1 MRILRLHL
9 QNVHALRNQWTIQFD
24 QFPLYEAGLFAIT
37 GPTGG
42 GKSSLLDAMIVALYG
57 RVPRYGHNTPTELM
71 TRHTAE
77 TLIELDFAVQQG
89 CFRAR
94 WNLRRAR
101 GQATGRIQ
109 PARHELQDLET
120 NQTLDLRS
128 SDVPKEVEK
137 LTGLNME
144 RFLRSVILPQGDF
157 AAFLRAKEKE
167 RGELLEELTGLHVY
181 SELSELAFSCSRES
195 REALE
200 KLQQQLGTL
209 PLLEEE
215 ALRTLRQRLDE
226 YLEQRPKLQAT
237 EQRLQGELG
246 WLRQL
251 RESRATCSQL
261 EQEIVAAQQTLEAF
275 APQQQRLQRHH
286 QLQPFQPQW
295 QSQQKQAKQLE
306 QQQFNQQRIREELG
320 IKQQEV
326 QRLEVSAQHDQER
339 LQDQEKQYQQLI
351 EPIRLALEVDAQIQ
365 TQQVRW
371 ESRQQEQ
378 TRLEQTIHQQ
388 RQQLHQEDAWVQQ
401 AVLRQQQR
409 QQWLVEHD
417 DCQQLERALPELRSI
432 WQQWQQK
439 QQQWQQSQAALHRFE
454 KQQAEEVKQSSELQQ
469 LENDLAEEALPLE
482 QRAQA
487 LREQEETLLE
497 DRPLGDW
504 QVTQREAQRLLRL
517 GEKLTEL
524 SQRFQDVQL
533 ERSKC
538 EQQEQELQ
546 LKLLQLGEQH
556 LHQDHLLQQTQE
568 RLHDKQRLL
577 EQGRLIR
584 DYEAARTQLQPN
596 QPCPLCGSTEHPF
609 VISNEA
615 PSVEQEAELVA
626 HLQQRCKGI
635 DQELTNLQR
644 EQTQLKARSEITHER
659 SEQLQQEAQKIQS
672 AFDDVNSQIPP
683 ESVRLLTDRIG
694 VQTLY
699 LSWQEQFQATEQ
711 KLGAIEKL
719 DQLRRQLQE
728 EQAVLMNKRSE
739 LNERQAV
746 LKERRQ
752 LHQQQQ
758 EDLGTQVKED
768 QQSVLQLQE
777 VWQQQ
782 VQTIGWQEEVA
793 TEPESLLARLQ
804 EQWQAFQKQQQA
816 EDREGPE
823 LSQRQQRLERDQA
836 TLRQQEQQQRSLA
849 GEQQQELAKLQSLQ
863 QRRVE
868 ILEHP
873 DPKAL
878 EQEQL
883 SQLQVHQEK
892 QAASSQIFEQKSQ
905 ALQQEQQRL
914 QWMEEE
920 YARGQQEH
928 AQNQAEL
935 LFALQALG
943 YLSVAEAE
951 AACLDPI
958 EAEELQQQSQQLN
971 QRLSISRHDLGNEQM
986 RRASLEQEAR
996 TQQTEEELQAQL
1008 EQLRLQ
1014 QDELS
1019 QQLGGVQV
1027 QLAKDTELRQNQRT
1041 LTDQIEKQQQE
1052 HRRWAS
1058 LSELI
1063 GSADGTKFSRFA
1075 QSLTLAHLVKLANRH
1090 LQKLSDRYQLQKR
1103 EGACV
1108 EMDIVDRYQADAVR
1122 SLESLS
1128 GGETFLVS
1136 LALALGLSDLA
1147 RRNHPIDSLFIDEGF
1162 GTLDADTLD
1171 TALAALETLQAGG
1184 KTIGII
1190 SHVEALKERLTTQI
1204 QVRKNDSGNS
1214 TLAVIPKPLVE
1225 NQPKQFVSS

>member
-89 CFRAR
+89 RFRAR

-101 GQATGRIQ
+101 GQATGRVQ
-109 PARHELQDLET
+109 PARHELQNLDT

-226 YLEQRPKLQAT
+226 YMQQRPKLQAT

-251 RESRATCSQL
+251 RESRATCSRL
-261 EQEIVAAQQTLEAF
+261 EQEIAAAQQALEAF

-306 QQQFNQQRIREELG
+306 QQQFNQQRMREELG
-320 IKQQEV
+320 IKQKEV
-326 QRLEVSAQHDQER
+326 QQLEVSAQQDQER
-339 LQDQEKQYQQLI
+339 LQDQEKQYQQLM

-388 RQQLHQEDAWVQQ
+388 RQQLLQEDGWVQQ
-401 AVLRQQQR
+401 AALRQQQR
-409 QQWLVEHD
+409 QQWLEEHD
-417 DCQQLERALPELRSI
+417 DCQQLELALPELRSI

-439 QQQWQQSQAALHRFE
+439 QQQWQQSQAALDRWE
-454 KQQAEEVKQSSELQQ
+454 KQQAEDLKQSSELQQ

-497 DRPLGDW
+497 GRPLGDW
-504 QVTQREAQRLLRL
+504 QATQRDAQRLLRL

-533 ERSKC
+533 ERSKY

-546 LKLLQLGEQH
+546 LKLGQLEEQH
-556 LHQDHLLQQTQE
+556 LHQEHLRQQTQE

-584 DYEAARTQLQPN
+584 DYEAARRQLQPN

-609 VISNEA
+609 VISNEV
-615 PSVEQEAELVA
+615 PSVEQEAELVE
-626 HLQQRCKGI
+626 HLKQRCKEI
-635 DQELTNLQR
+635 EQELTNLQR
-644 EQTQLKARSEITHER
+644 EQTQLKARSEIAHER
-659 SEQLQQEAQKIQS
+659 SGQLQQETQKIQS
-672 AFDDVNSQIPP
+672 AFDDVNSQIPA
-683 ESVRLLTDRIG
+683 ESVKLLTDLVGI
-694 VQTLY
+694 QMLH
-699 LSWQEQFQATEQ
+699 LSWQEQFQAMEQ
-711 KLGAIEKL
+711 KLSAVEKL
-719 DQLRRQLQE
+719 DGMRRQLQE
-728 EQAVLMNKRSE
+728 EQIVLQNKRAE
-739 LNERQAV
+739 LKERQAGLNERQ
-746 LKERRQ
+746 K
-752 LHQQQQ
+752 LHQRQQA
-758 EDLGTQVKED
+758 DLKKQAKEE
-768 QQSVLQLQE
+768 QQLVLQLQE
-777 VWQQQ
+777 S
-782 VQTIGWQEEVA
+782 WQEQAQAVGSAEEA
-793 TEPESLLARLQ
+793 LEPESLLASLQ
-804 EQWQAFQKQQQA
+804 EKWQAFQKQQQA

-823 LSQRQQRLERDQA
+823 LMQRRQRLERDQA
-836 TLRQQEQQQRSLA
+836 TLGQQEQQQQSLA
-849 GEQQQELAKLQSLQ
+849 EEQQQELTKLQLLQ
-863 QRRVE
+863 QQRLK

-883 SQLQVHQEK
+883 SQLQACQEK
-892 QAASSQIFEQKSQ
+892 QAASRRSFEEKSQ

-928 AQNQAEL
+928 TQNQEEL

-943 YLSVAEAE
+943 YASIAEAE
-951 AACLDPI
+951 TGCLDSI
-958 EAEELQQQSQQLN
+958 EAEELNQQDQQLN

-986 RRASLEQEAR
+986 RCAALEQEAR
-996 TQQTEEELQAQL
+996 TTQTEEELQAQL
-1008 EQLRLQ
+1008 EQLRQQ

-1027 QLAKDTELRQNQRT
+1027 QLEKDAELRQNQRT

-1075 QSLTLAHLVKLANRH
+1075 QSLTLAHLVNLANRH

-1103 EGACV
+1103 QGACV

-1214 TLAVIPKPLVE
+1214 TLAVIPKPLAE
-1225 NQPKQFVSS
+1225 NQRNPFVSS

>member
-89 CFRAR
+89 RFRAR
-94 WNLRRAR
+94 WNLRRAC

-109 PARHELQDLET
+109 PARHELQNLET

-226 YLEQRPKLQAT
+226 YMQQRPKLQAT

-251 RESRATCSQL
+251 RESRATCSRL
-261 EQEIVAAQQTLEAF
+261 EQEIVAAQQALAAF
-275 APQQQRLQRHH
+275 APRQQRLQRHH

-306 QQQFNQQRIREELG
+306 QQQFTQQRIREELG

-326 QRLEVSAQHDQER
+326 QQLDVSAQQDQER

-351 EPIRLALEVDAQIQ
+351 EPICLALEVDAQIQ

-388 RQQLHQEDAWVQQ
+388 RQQLLQEDAWVQQ

-409 QQWLVEHD
+409 QQWLMEHE
-417 DCQQLERALPELRSI
+417 DCQQLELALPELRSI

-439 QQQWQQSQAALHRFE
+439 QQQWQQSQAALDRWE
-454 KQQAEEVKQSSELQQ
+454 KQQAEDVKQPSELQQ

-497 DRPLGDW
+497 GRPLGDW
-504 QVTQREAQRLLRL
+504 QATQRDAQRLLRL

-524 SQRFQDVQL
+524 AQRFQDVQL
-533 ERSKC
+533 ERSKY

-546 LKLLQLGEQH
+546 LKLGQLGEQH
-556 LHQDHLLQQTQE
+556 LHRDHLLQQTQE

-609 VISNEA
+609 VISNEV
-615 PSVEQEAELVA
+615 PSVEQEAELVE
-626 HLQQRCKGI
+626 HLKQRCKEI
-635 DQELTNLQR
+635 EQELTNLQR

-659 SEQLQQEAQKIQS
+659 SGQLQQETQKIQS
-672 AFDDVNSQIPP
+672 AFDDVNSQIPA
-683 ESVRLLTDRIG
+683 ESVKLLTDLVGI
-694 VQTLY
+694 QMLH
-699 LSWQEQFQATEQ
+699 LSWQEQFQAMEQ
-711 KLGAIEKL
+711 KLSAVEKL
-719 DQLRRQLQE
+719 DGIRRQLQE
-728 EQAVLMNKRSE
+728 EQIILQNKRAE
-739 LNERQAV
+739 LKERQAALNERQ
-746 LKERRQ
+746 K
-752 LHQQQQ
+752 LHQRQQ
-758 EDLGTQVKED
+758 EDLEKQAKEE
-768 QQSVLQLQE
+768 QQLVLQLRE
-777 VWQQQ
+777 S
-782 VQTIGWQEEVA
+782 WQEQAQAVGSAEEA
-793 TEPESLLARLQ
+793 LEPESLLASLQ
-804 EQWQAFQKQQQA
+804 EKWQAFQKQQQA

-823 LSQRQQRLERDQA
+823 LLQRRQRLERDQA
-836 TLRQQEQQQRSLA
+836 TLGQQEQQQQSLA
-849 GEQQQELAKLQSLQ
+849 EVQQQELAKLQLLQ
-863 QRRVE
+863 QQRLK

-883 SQLQVHQEK
+883 SQLQACQEK
-892 QAASSQIFEQKSQ
+892 QAASRRSFEEKSQ

-914 QWMEEE
+914 QWMEGEH
-920 YARGQQEH
+920 ARGQQEH
-928 AQNQAEL
+928 AQNQEEL

-943 YLSVAEAE
+943 YASIAEAE
-951 AACLDPI
+951 MGCLDSI
-958 EAEELQQQSQQLN
+958 EAEELNQQDQQLN

-996 TQQTEEELQAQL
+996 TTQAEEELQVQL

-1027 QLAKDTELRQNQRT
+1027 QLEKDAELRQNQRT

-1075 QSLTLAHLVKLANRH
+1075 QSLTLAHLVNLANRH

-1103 EGACV
+1103 QGACV

-1184 KTIGII
+1184 KTVGII

-1214 TLAVIPKPLVE
+1214 TLAVIPKPLAE
-1225 NQPKQFVSS
+1225 NQYKPFVSS

>member
-89 CFRAR
+89 RFRAR

-251 RESRATCSQL
+251 RESRATCSRL
-261 EQEIVAAQQTLEAF
+261 EQEITAAQQALESF

-326 QRLEVSAQHDQER
+326 QQLEVSAQQDQER

-388 RQQLHQEDAWVQQ
+388 RQQLLQEDTWVQQ
-401 AVLRQQQR
+401 ALLRQQQR
-409 QQWLVEHD
+409 QQWLVEQRS
-417 DCQQLERALPELRSI
+417 CQQLELALPELRDI

-454 KQQAEEVKQSSELQQ
+454 RQQAEEVKQSSELQQ
-469 LENDLAEEALPLE
+469 LENDLAEESLPLE
-482 QRAQA
+482 QRAQS
-487 LREQEETLLE
+487 LREQEEVLLE

-533 ERSKC
+533 ERSKF
-538 EQQEQELQ
+538 EQQEREFQ
-546 LKLLQLGEQH
+546 LKLVQLGEQH

-568 RLHDKQRLL
+568 HLHDKQRLL
-577 EQGRLIR
+577 EQSRLIR
-584 DYEAARTQLQPN
+584 DYEAARTQLQLN

-609 VISNEA
+609 VISNKI
-615 PSVEQEAELVA
+615 PSVEQEAELVE
-626 HLQQRCKGI
+626 HLKQRCKEI
-635 DQELTNLQR
+635 EQELTNLQR

-711 KLGAIEKL
+711 KLGAVEKL
-719 DQLRRQLQE
+719 DGMRRQLQE
-728 EQAVLMNKRSE
+728 EQIVLQNKRAE
-739 LNERQAV
+739 LKERQAALNERQ
-746 LKERRQ
+746 K
-752 LHQQQQ
+752 LHQRQQK
-758 EDLGTQVKED
+758 DLEKQAKEE
-768 QQSVLQLQE
+768 QQLVLQLQDS
-777 VWQQQ
+777 
-782 VQTIGWQEEVA
+782 WQEQAQAVGSAEKA
-793 TEPESLLARLQ
+793 LEPESLLARLQ

-836 TLRQQEQQQRSLA
+836 TLGQQEQQQQSLA
-849 GEQQQELAKLQSLQ
+849 EEQQQELTKLQLLQ
-863 QRRVE
+863 QQRLK

-883 SQLQVHQEK
+883 SQLQVCQEK
-892 QAASSQIFEQKSQ
+892 QAASRRSFEEKIQ

-928 AQNQAEL
+928 TQNQEEL

-943 YLSVAEAE
+943 YASIAEAE
-951 AACLDPI
+951 MGCLDSI
-958 EAEELQQQSQQLN
+958 EAEELNQQDQQLN

-996 TQQTEEELQAQL
+996 TTHTEEELQAQL

-1027 QLAKDTELRQNQRT
+1027 QLAKDAELRQNQRV
-1041 LTDQIEKQQQE
+1041 LADQIEQQQQE

-1103 EGACV
+1103 QGACV

-1204 QVRKNDSGNS
+1204 QVRKNNSGNS

>member
-89 CFRAR
+89 RFRAR

-101 GQATGRIQ
+101 GQATGRVQ
-109 PARHELQDLET
+109 PARHELQNLET

-226 YLEQRPKLQAT
+226 YMQQRPKLQAT

-251 RESRATCSQL
+251 RESRATCSRL
-261 EQEIVAAQQTLEAF
+261 EQEIAAAQQALEAF

-320 IKQQEV
+320 IKQKEV
-326 QRLEVSAQHDQER
+326 QQLEVSAQQDQER
-339 LQDQEKQYQQLI
+339 LQDQEKQYQQLM

-388 RQQLHQEDAWVQQ
+388 RQQLLQEDAWVQQ
-401 AVLRQQQR
+401 AALRQQQR
-409 QQWLVEHD
+409 QQWLEEHD
-417 DCQQLERALPELRSI
+417 DCQQLELALPELRSI

-439 QQQWQQSQAALHRFE
+439 QQQWQQSQAALDRWE
-454 KQQAEEVKQSSELQQ
+454 KQQAEDLKQSSELQQ

-497 DRPLGDW
+497 GRPLGDW
-504 QVTQREAQRLLRL
+504 QATQRDAQRLLRL

-533 ERSKC
+533 ERSKYA
-538 EQQEQELQ
+538 QQEQEPQ
-546 LKLLQLGEQH
+546 LKLGQLEEQH
-556 LHQDHLLQQTQE
+556 LHQEHLRQQTQE

-609 VISNEA
+609 VISNEV
-615 PSVEQEAELVA
+615 PSVEQEAELVE
-626 HLQQRCKGI
+626 HLKQRCKEI
-635 DQELTNLQR
+635 EQELTNLQR
-644 EQTQLKARSEITHER
+644 EQTQLKARSEIAHER
-659 SEQLQQEAQKIQS
+659 SGQLQQETQKIQS
-672 AFDDVNSQIPP
+672 AFDDVNSQIPA
-683 ESVRLLTDRIG
+683 ESVKLLTDLVGI
-694 VQTLY
+694 QMLH
-699 LSWQEQFQATEQ
+699 LSWQEQFQAMEQ
-711 KLGAIEKL
+711 KLSAVEKL
-719 DQLRRQLQE
+719 DGMRRQLQE
-728 EQAVLMNKRSE
+728 EQIVLQNKRAE
-739 LNERQAV
+739 LKERQAGLNERQ
-746 LKERRQ
+746 K
-752 LHQQQQ
+752 LHQRQQA
-758 EDLGTQVKED
+758 DLEKQAKEE
-768 QQSVLQLQE
+768 QQLVLQLQE
-777 VWQQQ
+777 S
-782 VQTIGWQEEVA
+782 WQEQAQAVGSAEEAV
-793 TEPESLLARLQ
+793 EPESLLASLQ
-804 EQWQAFQKQQQA
+804 EKWQAFQKQQQA

-823 LSQRQQRLERDQA
+823 LMQRRQRLERDQA
-836 TLRQQEQQQRSLA
+836 TLGQQEQQQQSLA
-849 GEQQQELAKLQSLQ
+849 EEQQQELTKLQLLQ
-863 QRRVE
+863 QQRLK

-883 SQLQVHQEK
+883 SQLQACQEK
-892 QAASSQIFEQKSQ
+892 QAASRRSFEEKSR
-905 ALQQEQQRL
+905 ALQQERQRL

-928 AQNQAEL
+928 TQNQEEL

-943 YLSVAEAE
+943 YASIAEAE
-951 AACLDPI
+951 MGCLDSI
-958 EAEELQQQSQQLN
+958 EAEELNQQDQQLN

-986 RRASLEQEAR
+986 RCAALEQEAR
-996 TQQTEEELQAQL
+996 TTQTEEELQAQL
-1008 EQLRLQ
+1008 EQLRQQ

-1027 QLAKDTELRQNQRT
+1027 QLEKDAELRQNQRT

-1075 QSLTLAHLVKLANRH
+1075 QSLTLAHLVNLANRH

-1103 EGACV
+1103 QGACV

-1214 TLAVIPKPLVE
+1214 TLAVIPKPLAE
-1225 NQPKQFVSS
+1225 NQRNPFVSS

>member
-89 CFRAR
+89 RFRAR

-101 GQATGRIQ
+101 GQATGRVQ
-109 PARHELQDLET
+109 PARHELQNLDT

-226 YLEQRPKLQAT
+226 YMQQRPKLQAT

-251 RESRATCSQL
+251 RESRATCSRL
-261 EQEIVAAQQTLEAF
+261 EQEIAAAQQALEAF

-306 QQQFNQQRIREELG
+306 QQQFNQQRMREELG

-326 QRLEVSAQHDQER
+326 QQLEVSAQQDQER
-339 LQDQEKQYQQLI
+339 LLEQEKQYQQLM

-388 RQQLHQEDAWVQQ
+388 RQQLLQEDAWVQQ

-409 QQWLVEHD
+409 QQWLEEHD
-417 DCQQLERALPELRSI
+417 DCQQLELALPELRSI

-439 QQQWQQSQAALHRFE
+439 QQQWQQSQAALDQWE
-454 KQQAEEVKQSSELQQ
+454 KQQVEDLKQSSELQQ

-497 DRPLGDW
+497 GRPLGDW
-504 QVTQREAQRLLRL
+504 QATQRDAQRLLRL

-524 SQRFQDVQL
+524 AQRFQDVQL
-533 ERSKC
+533 ERSKY

-546 LKLLQLGEQH
+546 LKLGQLEEQH
-556 LHQDHLLQQTQE
+556 LHQEHLRQQTQE

-609 VISNEA
+609 VISNEV
-615 PSVEQEAELVA
+615 PSVEQEAELVE
-626 HLQQRCKGI
+626 HLKQRCKEI
-635 DQELTNLQR
+635 EQELTNLQR
-644 EQTQLKARSEITHER
+644 EQTQLKARSEIAHER
-659 SEQLQQEAQKIQS
+659 SGQLQQETQKIQS
-672 AFDDVNSQIPP
+672 AFDDVNSQIPA
-683 ESVRLLTDRIG
+683 ESVKLLTDLVGI
-694 VQTLY
+694 QMLH
-699 LSWQEQFQATEQ
+699 LSWQEQFQAMEQ
-711 KLGAIEKL
+711 KLSAVEKL
-719 DQLRRQLQE
+719 DGMRRQLQE
-728 EQAVLMNKRSE
+728 EQIVLQNKRAE
-739 LNERQAV
+739 LKERQAGLNERQ
-746 LKERRQ
+746 K
-752 LHQQQQ
+752 LHQRQQA
-758 EDLGTQVKED
+758 DLKKQAKEE
-768 QQSVLQLQE
+768 QQLVLQLQE
-777 VWQQQ
+777 S
-782 VQTIGWQEEVA
+782 WQEQAQAVGSAEEA
-793 TEPESLLARLQ
+793 LEPESLLASLQ
-804 EQWQAFQKQQQA
+804 EKWQAFQKQQQA

-823 LSQRQQRLERDQA
+823 LLQRRQRLERDQA
-836 TLRQQEQQQRSLA
+836 TLSQQEQQLQSLA
-849 GEQQQELAKLQSLQ
+849 EEQQQELTKLQLLQ
-863 QRRVE
+863 QQRLK

-883 SQLQVHQEK
+883 SQLQACQEK
-892 QAASSQIFEQKSQ
+892 QAASRRSFEEKSR

-928 AQNQAEL
+928 TQNQEEL

-943 YLSVAEAE
+943 YASIAEAE
-951 AACLDPI
+951 TGCLDSI
-958 EAEELQQQSQQLN
+958 EAEELNQQDQQLN

-986 RRASLEQEAR
+986 RCAALEQEAR
-996 TQQTEEELQAQL
+996 TTQTEEELQTQL
-1008 EQLRLQ
+1008 EQLRQQ

-1027 QLAKDTELRQNQRT
+1027 QLEKDAELRQNQRT

-1075 QSLTLAHLVKLANRH
+1075 QSLTLAHLVNLANRH

-1103 EGACV
+1103 QGACV

-1214 TLAVIPKPLVE
+1214 TLAVIPKPLAE
-1225 NQPKQFVSS
+1225 NQRNPFVSS

>member
-1 MRILRLHL
+1 M
-9 QNVHALRNQWTIQFD
+9 HALRNQWTIQFD

-101 GQATGRIQ
+101 GQATGRVQ
-109 PARHELQDLET
+109 PARHELQNLDT

-226 YLEQRPKLQAT
+226 YMQQRPKLQAT

-251 RESRATCSQL
+251 RESRATCSRL
-261 EQEIVAAQQTLEAF
+261 EQEIAAAQQALEAF

-326 QRLEVSAQHDQER
+326 QQLEVSAQQDQER

-388 RQQLHQEDAWVQQ
+388 RQQLLQEDAWVQQ
-401 AVLRQQQR
+401 AALRQQQR
-409 QQWLVEHD
+409 QQWLEEHD
-417 DCQQLERALPELRSI
+417 DCQQLELALPELRSI

-439 QQQWQQSQAALHRFE
+439 QQQWQQSQAALDRWE
-454 KQQAEEVKQSSELQQ
+454 KQQAEDLKQSSELQQ

-497 DRPLGDW
+497 GRPLGDW
-504 QVTQREAQRLLRL
+504 QATQRDAQRLLRL

-533 ERSKC
+533 ERSKY

-546 LKLLQLGEQH
+546 LKLGQLEEQH
-556 LHQDHLLQQTQE
+556 LHQEHLRQQTQE

-596 QPCPLCGSTEHPF
+596 HPCPLCGSTEHPF
-609 VISNEA
+609 VISNEV
-615 PSVEQEAELVA
+615 PSVEQEAELVE
-626 HLQQRCKGI
+626 HLKQRCKEI
-635 DQELTNLQR
+635 EQELTNLQR

-659 SEQLQQEAQKIQS
+659 SGQLQQETQKIQS
-672 AFDDVNSQIPP
+672 AFDDVNSQIPA
-683 ESVRLLTDRIG
+683 ESVKLLTDLVGI
-694 VQTLY
+694 QMLH
-699 LSWQEQFQATEQ
+699 LSWQEQFQAMEQ
-711 KLGAIEKL
+711 KLSAVEKL
-719 DQLRRQLQE
+719 DGMRRQLQE
-728 EQAVLMNKRSE
+728 EQIVLQNKRAE
-739 LNERQAV
+739 LKERQAGLNERQ
-746 LKERRQ
+746 K
-752 LHQQQQ
+752 LHQRQQA
-758 EDLGTQVKED
+758 DLEKQAKEE
-768 QQSVLQLQE
+768 QQLVLQLQE
-777 VWQQQ
+777 S
-782 VQTIGWQEEVA
+782 WQEQAQAVGSAEEA
-793 TEPESLLARLQ
+793 LEPESLLASLQ
-804 EQWQAFQKQQQA
+804 EKWQAFQKQQQA
-816 EDREGPE
+816 EDREGLE
-823 LSQRQQRLERDQA
+823 LMQRRQRLERDQT
-836 TLRQQEQQQRSLA
+836 TLGQQEQQQQSLA
-849 GEQQQELAKLQSLQ
+849 EEQQQELTKLQLLQ
-863 QRRVE
+863 QQRLK

-883 SQLQVHQEK
+883 SQLQACQEK
-892 QAASSQIFEQKSQ
+892 QAASRRSFEEKSQ

-928 AQNQAEL
+928 TQNQEEL

-943 YLSVAEAE
+943 YASIAEAE
-951 AACLDPI
+951 MGCLDSI
-958 EAEELQQQSQQLN
+958 EAEELNQQDQQLN

-986 RRASLEQEAR
+986 RCAALEQEAR
-996 TQQTEEELQAQL
+996 TTQTEEELQAQL
-1008 EQLRLQ
+1008 EQLRQQ

-1027 QLAKDTELRQNQRT
+1027 QLEKDAELRQNQRT

-1075 QSLTLAHLVKLANRH
+1075 QSLTLAHLVNLANRH

-1103 EGACV
+1103 QGACV

-1214 TLAVIPKPLVE
+1214 TLAVIPKPLAE
-1225 NQPKQFVSS
+1225 NQRNPFVSS

>member
-89 CFRAR
+89 RFRAR

-101 GQATGRIQ
+101 GQATGRVQ
-109 PARHELQDLET
+109 PARHELQNLDT

-226 YLEQRPKLQAT
+226 YMQQRPKLQAT

-251 RESRATCSQL
+251 RESRATCSRL
-261 EQEIVAAQQTLEAF
+261 EQEIAAAQQALEAF

-306 QQQFNQQRIREELG
+306 QQQFNQQRMREELG

-326 QRLEVSAQHDQER
+326 QQLEVSAQQDQER

-388 RQQLHQEDAWVQQ
+388 RQQLLQEDAWVQQ
-401 AVLRQQQR
+401 AALRQQQR

-417 DCQQLERALPELRSI
+417 DCQQLELALPELRSI

-439 QQQWQQSQAALHRFE
+439 QQQWQQSQAALDQWE
-454 KQQAEEVKQSSELQQ
+454 KQQVEDLKQSSELQQ

-497 DRPLGDW
+497 GRPLGDW
-504 QVTQREAQRLLRL
+504 QATQRDAQRLLRL

-533 ERSKC
+533 ERSKY

-546 LKLLQLGEQH
+546 LKLGQLEEQH
-556 LHQDHLLQQTQE
+556 LHQEHLRQQTQE

-584 DYEAARTQLQPN
+584 DYEAARRQLQPN

-609 VISNEA
+609 VISNEV
-615 PSVEQEAELVA
+615 PSVEQEAELVE
-626 HLQQRCKGI
+626 HLKQRCKEI
-635 DQELTNLQR
+635 EQELTNLQR
-644 EQTQLKARSEITHER
+644 EQTQLKARSEIAHER
-659 SEQLQQEAQKIQS
+659 SGQLQQETQKIQS
-672 AFDDVNSQIPP
+672 AFDDVNSQIPA
-683 ESVRLLTDRIG
+683 ESVKLLTDLVGI
-694 VQTLY
+694 QMLH
-699 LSWQEQFQATEQ
+699 LSWQEQFQAMEQ
-711 KLGAIEKL
+711 KLSAVEKL
-719 DQLRRQLQE
+719 DGMRRQLQE
-728 EQAVLMNKRSE
+728 EQIVLQNKRAE
-739 LNERQAV
+739 LKERQAGLNERQ
-746 LKERRQ
+746 K
-752 LHQQQQ
+752 LHQRQQA
-758 EDLGTQVKED
+758 DLKKQAKEE
-768 QQSVLQLQE
+768 QQLVLQLQE
-777 VWQQQ
+777 S
-782 VQTIGWQEEVA
+782 WQEQAQAVGSAEEAV
-793 TEPESLLARLQ
+793 EPESLLASLQ
-804 EQWQAFQKQQQA
+804 EKWQAFQKQQQA

-823 LSQRQQRLERDQA
+823 LLQRQQRLERDQA
-836 TLRQQEQQQRSLA
+836 TLGQQEQQQQSLA
-849 GEQQQELAKLQSLQ
+849 EEQQQELTKLQLLQ
-863 QRRVE
+863 QQRLK

-883 SQLQVHQEK
+883 SQLQACQEK
-892 QAASSQIFEQKSQ
+892 QAASRRSFEEKSQ
-905 ALQQEQQRL
+905 ALQQERQRL

-928 AQNQAEL
+928 TQNQEEL

-943 YLSVAEAE
+943 YASIAEAE
-951 AACLDPI
+951 MGCLDSI
-958 EAEELQQQSQQLN
+958 EAEELNQQDQQLN

-986 RRASLEQEAR
+986 RRAALEQETR
-996 TQQTEEELQAQL
+996 TTQTEEELQTQL
-1008 EQLRLQ
+1008 EQLRQQ

-1027 QLAKDTELRQNQRT
+1027 QLEKDAELRQNQRT

-1075 QSLTLAHLVKLANRH
+1075 QSLTLAHLVNLANRH

-1103 EGACV
+1103 QGACV

-1214 TLAVIPKPLVE
+1214 TLAVIPKPLAE
-1225 NQPKQFVSS
+1225 NQRNPFVSS

>member
-101 GQATGRIQ
+101 GQATGRVQ
-109 PARHELQDLET
+109 PARHELQNLDT

-226 YLEQRPKLQAT
+226 YMQQRPKLQAT

-251 RESRATCSQL
+251 RESRATCSRL
-261 EQEIVAAQQTLEAF
+261 EQEIAAAQQALEAF

-306 QQQFNQQRIREELG
+306 QQQFNQQRMREELG
-320 IKQQEV
+320 IKQKEV
-326 QRLEVSAQHDQER
+326 QQLEVSAQQDQER

-388 RQQLHQEDAWVQQ
+388 RQQLLQEDAWVQQ
-401 AVLRQQQR
+401 AALRQQQR
-409 QQWLVEHD
+409 QQWLEEHD
-417 DCQQLERALPELRSI
+417 DCQQLELALPELRSI

-439 QQQWQQSQAALHRFE
+439 QQQWQQSQAALDRWE
-454 KQQAEEVKQSSELQQ
+454 KQQAEDLKQSSELQQ

-497 DRPLGDW
+497 GRPLGDW
-504 QVTQREAQRLLRL
+504 QATQRDAQRLLRL

-524 SQRFQDVQL
+524 AQRFQDVQL
-533 ERSKC
+533 ERSKY

-546 LKLLQLGEQH
+546 LKLGQLEEQH
-556 LHQDHLLQQTQE
+556 LHQEHLRQQTQE

-584 DYEAARTQLQPN
+584 DYEAARRQLQPN

-609 VISNEA
+609 VISNEV
-615 PSVEQEAELVA
+615 PSVEQEAELVE
-626 HLQQRCKGI
+626 HLQQRCKEI
-635 DQELTNLQR
+635 EQELTNLQR
-644 EQTQLKARSEITHER
+644 EQTQLKARSEIAHER
-659 SEQLQQEAQKIQS
+659 SGQLQQETQKIQS
-672 AFDDVNSQIPP
+672 AFDDVNSQIPA
-683 ESVRLLTDRIG
+683 ESVKLLTDLVGI
-694 VQTLY
+694 QMLH
-699 LSWQEQFQATEQ
+699 LSWQEQFQAMEQ
-711 KLGAIEKL
+711 KLSAVEKL
-719 DQLRRQLQE
+719 DGMRRQLQE
-728 EQAVLMNKRSE
+728 EQIVLQNKRAE
-739 LNERQAV
+739 LKERQAGLNERQ
-746 LKERRQ
+746 K
-752 LHQQQQ
+752 LHQRQQ
-758 EDLGTQVKED
+758 EDLEKQAKEE
-768 QQSVLQLQE
+768 QQLVLQLQE
-777 VWQQQ
+777 S
-782 VQTIGWQEEVA
+782 WQEQAQAVGSAEEAV
-793 TEPESLLARLQ
+793 EPESLLASLQ
-804 EQWQAFQKQQQA
+804 EKWQAFQKQQQA

-823 LSQRQQRLERDQA
+823 LLQRQQRLERDQA
-836 TLRQQEQQQRSLA
+836 TLGQQEQQQQSLA
-849 GEQQQELAKLQSLQ
+849 EEQQQELTKLQLLQ
-863 QRRVE
+863 QQRLK

-883 SQLQVHQEK
+883 SQLQACQEK
-892 QAASSQIFEQKSQ
+892 QAASRRSFEEKSQ

-928 AQNQAEL
+928 TQNQEEL

-943 YLSVAEAE
+943 YASIAEAE
-951 AACLDPI
+951 TGCLDSI
-958 EAEELQQQSQQLN
+958 EAEELNQQDQQLN

-986 RRASLEQEAR
+986 RCAALEQEAR
-996 TQQTEEELQAQL
+996 TTQTEEELQAQL
-1008 EQLRLQ
+1008 EQLRQQ

-1027 QLAKDTELRQNQRT
+1027 QLEKDAELRQNQRT

-1075 QSLTLAHLVKLANRH
+1075 QSLTLAHLVNLANRH

-1103 EGACV
+1103 QGACV

-1214 TLAVIPKPLVE
+1214 TLAVIPKPLAE
-1225 NQPKQFVSS
+1225 NQRNPFVSS

>member
-1 MRILRLHL
+1 
-9 QNVHALRNQWTIQFD
+9 
-24 QFPLYEAGLFAIT
+24 
-37 GPTGG
+37 
-42 GKSSLLDAMIVALYG
+42 
-57 RVPRYGHNTPTELM
+57 
-71 TRHTAE
+71 
-77 TLIELDFAVQQG
+77 
-89 CFRAR
+89 
-94 WNLRRAR
+94 
-101 GQATGRIQ
+101 
-109 PARHELQDLET
+109 
-120 NQTLDLRS
+120 
-128 SDVPKEVEK
+128 
-137 LTGLNME
+137 
-144 RFLRSVILPQGDF
+144 
-157 AAFLRAKEKE
+157 
-167 RGELLEELTGLHVY
+167 
-181 SELSELAFSCSRES
+181 
-195 REALE
+195 
-200 KLQQQLGTL
+200 
-209 PLLEEE
+209 
-215 ALRTLRQRLDE
+215 
-226 YLEQRPKLQAT
+226 
-237 EQRLQGELG
+237 
-246 WLRQL
+246 L
-251 RESRATCSQL
+251 RESRATCSRL
-261 EQEIVAAQQTLEAF
+261 EQEIVAAQQALEAF

-306 QQQFNQQRIREELG
+306 QQQFNQQRMREELG
-320 IKQQEV
+320 TKQKEV
-326 QRLEVSAQHDQER
+326 QQLEVSAQQDQER
-339 LQDQEKQYQQLI
+339 LQDQEKQYQQLM

-388 RQQLHQEDAWVQQ
+388 RQQLLQEDAWVQQ

-409 QQWLVEHD
+409 QQWLEEHD
-417 DCQQLERALPELRSI
+417 DCQQLELALPELRSI

-439 QQQWQQSQAALHRFE
+439 QQQWQQSQAALDRWE
-454 KQQAEEVKQSSELQQ
+454 KQQAEDLKQSSELQQ

-497 DRPLGDW
+497 GRPLGDW
-504 QVTQREAQRLLRL
+504 QATQRDAQRLLRL

-533 ERSKC
+533 ERSKY

-546 LKLLQLGEQH
+546 LKLGQLEEQH
-556 LHQDHLLQQTQE
+556 LHQEHLRQQTQE

-609 VISNEA
+609 VISNEV
-615 PSVEQEAELVA
+615 PSVEQEAELVE
-626 HLQQRCKGI
+626 HLKQRCKEI
-635 DQELTNLQR
+635 EQELTNLQR

-659 SEQLQQEAQKIQS
+659 SGQLQQETQKIQS
-672 AFDDVNSQIPP
+672 AFDDVNSQIPA
-683 ESVRLLTDRIG
+683 ESVKLLTDLVGI
-694 VQTLY
+694 QMLH
-699 LSWQEQFQATEQ
+699 LSWQEQFQAMEQ
-711 KLGAIEKL
+711 KLSAVEKL
-719 DQLRRQLQE
+719 DGMRRQLQE
-728 EQAVLMNKRSE
+728 EQITLQNKRAE
-739 LNERQAV
+739 LKERQAGLNERQ
-746 LKERRQ
+746 K
-752 LHQQQQ
+752 LHQRQQA
-758 EDLGTQVKED
+758 DLKKQAKEE
-768 QQSVLQLQE
+768 QQLVLQLQE
-777 VWQQQ
+777 S
-782 VQTIGWQEEVA
+782 WQEQAQAVGSAEEAV
-793 TEPESLLARLQ
+793 EPESLLASLQ
-804 EQWQAFQKQQQA
+804 EKWQAFQKQQQA
-816 EDREGPE
+816 EDREGLE
-823 LSQRQQRLERDQA
+823 LLQRRQRLERDQA
-836 TLRQQEQQQRSLA
+836 TLGQQEQQQQSLA
-849 GEQQQELAKLQSLQ
+849 EEQQQELTKLQLLQ
-863 QRRVE
+863 QQRLK

-883 SQLQVHQEK
+883 SQLQACQEK
-892 QAASSQIFEQKSQ
+892 QAASRRSFEEKSQ
-905 ALQQEQQRL
+905 ALQQDQQRL

-928 AQNQAEL
+928 TQNQEEL

-943 YLSVAEAE
+943 YASIAEAE
-951 AACLDPI
+951 TGCLDSI
-958 EAEELQQQSQQLN
+958 EAEELNQQDQQLN

-986 RRASLEQEAR
+986 RCAALEQEAR
-996 TQQTEEELQAQL
+996 TTQTEEELQAQL
-1008 EQLRLQ
+1008 EQLRQQ

-1027 QLAKDTELRQNQRT
+1027 QLEKDAELRQNQRT

-1075 QSLTLAHLVKLANRH
+1075 QSLTLAHLVNLANRH

-1103 EGACV
+1103 QGACV

-1214 TLAVIPKPLVE
+1214 TLAVIPKPLAE
-1225 NQPKQFVSS
+1225 NQRNPFVSS

>member
-101 GQATGRIQ
+101 GQATGRVQ
-109 PARHELQDLET
+109 PARHELQNLDT

-226 YLEQRPKLQAT
+226 YMQQRPKLQAT

-251 RESRATCSQL
+251 RESRATCSRL
-261 EQEIVAAQQTLEAF
+261 EQEIVAAQQALEAF

-306 QQQFNQQRIREELG
+306 QQQFNQQRMREELG

-326 QRLEVSAQHDQER
+326 QQLEVSAQQDQER
-339 LQDQEKQYQQLI
+339 LLEQEKQYQQLM

-388 RQQLHQEDAWVQQ
+388 RQQLHQEDGWVQQ

-409 QQWLVEHD
+409 QQWLEEHD
-417 DCQQLERALPELRSI
+417 DCQQLELALPELRSI

-439 QQQWQQSQAALHRFE
+439 QQQWQQSQAALDQWE
-454 KQQAEEVKQSSELQQ
+454 KQQVEDLKQSSELQQ

-497 DRPLGDW
+497 GRPLGDW
-504 QVTQREAQRLLRL
+504 QATQRDAQRLLRL

-533 ERSKC
+533 ERSKY

-546 LKLLQLGEQH
+546 LKLGQLEEQH
-556 LHQDHLLQQTQE
+556 LHQEHLRQQTQE

-584 DYEAARTQLQPN
+584 DYEAARRQLQPN

-609 VISNEA
+609 VISNEV
-615 PSVEQEAELVA
+615 PSVEQEAELVE
-626 HLQQRCKGI
+626 HLKQRCKEI
-635 DQELTNLQR
+635 EQELTNLQR
-644 EQTQLKARSEITHER
+644 EQTQLKARSEIAHER
-659 SEQLQQEAQKIQS
+659 SGQLQQETQKIQS
-672 AFDDVNSQIPP
+672 AFDDVNSQIPA
-683 ESVRLLTDRIG
+683 ESVKLLTDLVGI
-694 VQTLY
+694 QMLH
-699 LSWQEQFQATEQ
+699 LSWQEQFQAMEQ
-711 KLGAIEKL
+711 KLSAVEKL
-719 DQLRRQLQE
+719 DGMRRQLQE
-728 EQAVLMNKRSE
+728 EQIVLQNKRAE
-739 LNERQAV
+739 LKERQAGLNERQ
-746 LKERRQ
+746 K
-752 LHQQQQ
+752 LHQRQQ
-758 EDLGTQVKED
+758 EDLEKQAKEE
-768 QQSVLQLQE
+768 QQLVLQLQE
-777 VWQQQ
+777 S
-782 VQTIGWQEEVA
+782 WQEQAQAFGSSEEA
-793 TEPESLLARLQ
+793 LEPESLLASLQ
-804 EQWQAFQKQQQA
+804 EKWQAFQKQQQA

-823 LSQRQQRLERDQA
+823 LMQRRQRLERDQA
-836 TLRQQEQQQRSLA
+836 TLGQQEQQQQSLA
-849 GEQQQELAKLQSLQ
+849 EEQQQELTKLQLLQ
-863 QRRVE
+863 QQRLK

-883 SQLQVHQEK
+883 SQLQACQEK
-892 QAASSQIFEQKSQ
+892 QAASRRSFEEKSQ
-905 ALQQEQQRL
+905 ALQQERQRL

-928 AQNQAEL
+928 TQNQEEL

-943 YLSVAEAE
+943 YASIAEAE
-951 AACLDPI
+951 TGCLDSI
-958 EAEELQQQSQQLN
+958 EVEELNQQDQQLN

-986 RRASLEQEAR
+986 RCAALEQEAR
-996 TQQTEEELQAQL
+996 TTQTEEELQTQL
-1008 EQLRLQ
+1008 EQLRQQ

-1027 QLAKDTELRQNQRT
+1027 QLEKDAELRQNQRT

-1075 QSLTLAHLVKLANRH
+1075 QSLTLAHLVNLANRH

-1103 EGACV
+1103 QGACV

-1184 KTIGII
+1184 KT
-1190 SHVEALKERLTTQI
+1190 
-1204 QVRKNDSGNS
+1204 
-1214 TLAVIPKPLVE
+1214 
-1225 NQPKQFVSS
+1225 

>member
-89 CFRAR
+89 RFRAR

-109 PARHELQDLET
+109 PARHELQNLET

-181 SELSELAFSCSRES
+181 SELSELAYSCSRES
-195 REALE
+195 REVLE

-215 ALRTLRQRLDE
+215 ALHTLRQRLDE
-226 YLEQRPKLQAT
+226 YMQQRPKLQAE
-237 EQRLQGELG
+237 EQRLQAELG

-251 RESRATCSQL
+251 QESRATCSRL
-261 EQEIVAAQQTLEAF
+261 EQEVAAAQEAIAAF
-275 APQQQRLQRHH
+275 APKQQRLQRHH
-286 QLQPFQPQW
+286 QLQPFQLQW
-295 QSQQKQAKQLE
+295 QAQQKQLKQLE
-306 QQQFNQQRIREELG
+306 QYQFTQQRMREDLNL
-320 IKQQEV
+320 KQQEV
-326 QRLEVSAQHDQER
+326 QQLEVYAQQDQNR
-339 LQDQEKQYQQLI
+339 LQEQEQRYQQLA
-351 EPIRLALEVDAQIQ
+351 EPIRLALEVDTQIQ

-378 TRLEQTIHQQ
+378 NRLEQTIHQQ
-388 RQQLHQEDAWVQQ
+388 RQELLQEHAWVQQ
-401 AVLRQQQR
+401 AVLLQQQR
-409 QQWLVEHD
+409 QQWLAEQS
-417 DCQQLERALPELRSI
+417 DCQQLEQALPGLHSV
-432 WQQWQQK
+432 WQQWQQNKQQWQQK
-439 QQQWQQSQAALHRFE
+439 QAALGRWE
-454 KQQAEEVKQSSELQQ
+454 EQQARDVQQSSELQQ
-469 LENDLAEEALPLE
+469 LQNNLAQEALPLE
-482 QRAQA
+482 KRVQI
-487 LREQEETLLE
+487 LREQEEVLLE
-497 DRPLGDW
+497 GCPIGDW
-504 QVTQREAQRLLRL
+504 QATQREAQHLLRL

-524 SQRFQDVQL
+524 SQRFQDSQS
-533 ERSKC
+533 EFIKY
-538 EQQEQELQ
+538 EQQEKELQ
-546 LKLLQLGEQH
+546 LKLVQLGEQH
-556 LHQDHLLQQTQE
+556 LHQYDLLQQTKE

-596 QPCPLCGSTEHPF
+596 QSCPLCGSTEHPF
-609 VISNEA
+609 VTSNKA
-615 PSVEQEAELVA
+615 PSVEQEAELVE
-626 HLQQRCKGI
+626 HLKQRCKEI

-644 EQTQLKARSEITHER
+644 EQTQLTARSEITHER
-659 SEQLQQEAQKIQS
+659 SRQLQQEAQKIQL
-672 AFDDVNSQIPP
+672 AFDDVNSQIPE
-683 ESVRLLTDRIG
+683 ESVRLLTDLVGI
-694 VQTLY
+694 QMLY
-699 LSWQEQFQATEQ
+699 SSWQAQSQTMEQ

-719 DQLRRQLQE
+719 DGIQRQLQE
-728 EQAVLMNKRSE
+728 AQTVLQSKNSE
-739 LNERQAV
+739 LNEKQAV
-746 LKERRQ
+746 LNERQ
-752 LHQQQQ
+752 KLHQQQK
-758 EDLGTQVKED
+758 EDLETQVKES
-768 QQSVLQLQE
+768 QQLVLQIQE
-777 VWQQQ
+777 AWQQQ
-782 VQTIGWQEEVA
+782 AKAFDSEEEIA
-793 TEPESLLARLQ
+793 TEPESFLASLQ
-804 EQWQAFQKQQQA
+804 EKWQAFQKQQQT
-816 EDREGPE
+816 EDRESLE
-823 LSQRQQRLERDQA
+823 LSQRKQRLERDQA
-836 TLRQQEQQQRSLA
+836 TLHQQEQHQQSLA
-849 GEQQQELAKLQSLQ
+849 EEQQQELEKLQLLQ
-863 QRRVE
+863 QQRLE

-878 EQEQL
+878 EQEQQ
-883 SQLQVHQEK
+883 SQLQICREK
-892 QAASSQIFEQKSQ
+892 QAVSSQGFEQKNQ
-905 ALQQEQQRL
+905 TLQQEQQRL
-914 QWMEEE
+914 QWVEEE
-920 YARGQQEH
+920 YARGWQEH
-928 AQNQAEL
+928 VQNQEEL
-935 LFALQALG
+935 LFTLQALG
-943 YLSVAEAE
+943 YASIAEAE
-951 AACLDPI
+951 VAYLEPI
-958 EAEELQQQSQQLN
+958 KAEELEQQDQQLN
-971 QRLSISRHDLGNEQM
+971 QHLSIICHDLGNEQM
-986 RRASLEQEAR
+986 RCASLEQER
-996 TQQTEEELQAQL
+996 HSQQTEEELQTQL
-1008 EQLRLQ
+1008 EKLRLQ

-1027 QLAKDTELRQNQRT
+1027 QLEKDAELRQNHRA
-1041 LTDQIEKQQQE
+1041 LADQIEKQQQE
-1052 HRRWAS
+1052 HQRWSA

-1075 QSLTLAHLVKLANRH
+1075 QSLTLANLVNLANHH
-1090 LQKLSDRYQLQKR
+1090 LRKLSDRYQLQKR

-1108 EMDIVDRYQADAVR
+1108 EMDIVDCYQADATR

-1147 RRNHPIDSLFIDEGF
+1147 RRNYPIDSLFIDEGF

-1214 TLAVIPKPLVE
+1214 TLAVIPKPLAK
-1225 NQPKQFVSS
+1225 NQSKHFVSS

>member
-101 GQATGRIQ
+101 GQATGRVQ
-109 PARHELQDLET
+109 PARHELQNLDT

-226 YLEQRPKLQAT
+226 YMQQRPKLQAT

-251 RESRATCSQL
+251 RESRATCSRL
-261 EQEIVAAQQTLEAF
+261 EQEIAAAQQALEAF

-306 QQQFNQQRIREELG
+306 QQQFNQQRMREELG

-326 QRLEVSAQHDQER
+326 QQLELSVQQDQER

-388 RQQLHQEDAWVQQ
+388 RQQLLQEDGWVQQ
-401 AVLRQQQR
+401 AALRQQQR
-409 QQWLVEHD
+409 QQWLEEHD
-417 DCQQLERALPELRSI
+417 DCQQLELALPELRSI

-439 QQQWQQSQAALHRFE
+439 QQQWQQSQAALDRWE
-454 KQQAEEVKQSSELQQ
+454 KQQAEDLKQSSELQQ

-497 DRPLGDW
+497 GRPLGDW
-504 QVTQREAQRLLRL
+504 QATQRDAQRLFRL

-524 SQRFQDVQL
+524 SQRFQDAQL
-533 ERSKC
+533 ERSKY

-546 LKLLQLGEQH
+546 LKLGQLEEQH
-556 LHQDHLLQQTQE
+556 LHQEHLRQQTQE

-609 VISNEA
+609 VISNEV
-615 PSVEQEAELVA
+615 PSVEQEAELVE
-626 HLQQRCKGI
+626 HLKQRCKEI
-635 DQELTNLQR
+635 EQELTNLQR

-659 SEQLQQEAQKIQS
+659 SGQLQQETQKIQS
-672 AFDDVNSQIPP
+672 AFDDVNSQIPA
-683 ESVRLLTDRIG
+683 EGVKLLTDLVGI
-694 VQTLY
+694 QMLH
-699 LSWQEQFQATEQ
+699 LSWQEQFQAMEQ
-711 KLGAIEKL
+711 KLSAVEKL
-719 DQLRRQLQE
+719 DGMRRQLQE
-728 EQAVLMNKRSE
+728 EQIVLQNKRAE
-739 LNERQAV
+739 LKERQAGLNERQ
-746 LKERRQ
+746 K
-752 LHQQQQ
+752 LHQRQQA
-758 EDLGTQVKED
+758 DLEKQAKEE
-768 QQSVLQLQE
+768 QQLVLQLQ
-777 VWQQQ
+777 
-782 VQTIGWQEEVA
+782 GSWQEQAQAVDSAEEA
-793 TEPESLLARLQ
+793 LEPESLLASLQ
-804 EQWQAFQKQQQA
+804 EKWQAFQKQQQA

-823 LSQRQQRLERDQA
+823 LMQRRQRLERDQA
-836 TLRQQEQQQRSLA
+836 TLGQQEQQQQSLA
-849 GEQQQELAKLQSLQ
+849 EEQQQELTKLQLLQ
-863 QRRVE
+863 QQRLK

-883 SQLQVHQEK
+883 SQLQACQEK
-892 QAASSQIFEQKSQ
+892 QAASRRSFEEKNQ
-905 ALQQEQQRL
+905 ALQQDQQRL

-928 AQNQAEL
+928 TQNQEEL

-943 YLSVAEAE
+943 YASIAEAKMG
-951 AACLDPI
+951 CLDSI
-958 EAEELQQQSQQLN
+958 EAEELNQQDQQLN
-971 QRLSISRHDLGNEQM
+971 QCLSISRHDLGNEQM
-986 RRASLEQEAR
+986 RCAALEQEAR
-996 TQQTEEELQAQL
+996 TTQTEEELQAQL
-1008 EQLRLQ
+1008 EQLRQQ

-1027 QLAKDTELRQNQRT
+1027 QLEKDAELRQNQRT

-1075 QSLTLAHLVKLANRH
+1075 QSLTLAHLVNLANRH

-1103 EGACV
+1103 QGACV

-1214 TLAVIPKPLVE
+1214 TLAVIPKPLAE
-1225 NQPKQFVSS
+1225 NQRNPFVSS

>member
-57 RVPRYGHNTPTELM
+57 RVPRYGNNTPTELM

-89 CFRAR
+89 RFRAR

-101 GQATGRIQ
+101 GQATGRVQ
-109 PARHELQDLET
+109 PARHELQNLDT
-120 NQTLDLRS
+120 SQTLDLRS

-215 ALRTLRQRLDE
+215 ALRNLRQRLDE
-226 YLEQRPKLQAT
+226 YMQQRPKLQAT

-251 RESRATCSQL
+251 RESRATCSRL
-261 EQEIVAAQQTLEAF
+261 EQEIVAAQQALEAF

-320 IKQQEV
+320 IKQEEV
-326 QRLEVSAQHDQER
+326 QRLEMSAQQDQER
-339 LQDQEKQYQQLI
+339 LLDQEKQYQQLM

-388 RQQLHQEDAWVQQ
+388 RQQLLQEDAWVQQ

-409 QQWLVEHD
+409 QLWLEEHD
-417 DCQQLERALPELRSI
+417 DCQQLELALPDLQSI

-439 QQQWQQSQAALHRFE
+439 QQQWQQSQAALDRWE
-454 KQQAEEVKQSSELQQ
+454 KQQAEDLKQSSELQQ

-482 QRAQA
+482 QRAQT

-497 DRPLGDW
+497 GRPLGDW
-504 QVTQREAQRLLRL
+504 QATQRDAQRLLRL

-524 SQRFQDVQL
+524 GQRFQDVQL
-533 ERSKC
+533 ERSKYA
-538 EQQEQELQ
+538 QQEHELQ
-546 LKLLQLGEQH
+546 LKLGQLEEQH
-556 LHQDHLLQQTQE
+556 LHQEHLQQQTQE

-596 QPCPLCGSTEHPF
+596 HPCPLCGSTEHPF
-609 VISNEA
+609 VISNEV
-615 PSVEQEAELVA
+615 PSVEQEAELVE
-626 HLQQRCKGI
+626 HLKQRCKEI
-635 DQELTNLQR
+635 EQELTNLQR

-659 SEQLQQEAQKIQS
+659 SGQLQQETQKIQS
-672 AFDDVNSQIPP
+672 AFDDVNSQIPA
-683 ESVRLLTDRIG
+683 ESVKLLTDLVGI
-694 VQTLY
+694 QMLH
-699 LSWQEQFQATEQ
+699 LSWQEQFQAMEQ
-711 KLGAIEKL
+711 KLSAVEKL
-719 DQLRRQLQE
+719 VGIRRQLQE
-728 EQAVLMNKRSE
+728 EQITLQNKHAELKERQAR
-739 LNERQAV
+739 LNERQ
-746 LKERRQ
+746 K
-752 LHQQQQ
+752 LHQRQQ
-758 EDLGTQVKED
+758 EDLEKQAKEE
-768 QQSVLQLQE
+768 QQLVLQLQE
-777 VWQQQ
+777 S
-782 VQTIGWQEEVA
+782 WQEQAQAVSSAEEAV
-793 TEPESLLARLQ
+793 EPESLLATLQ
-804 EQWQAFQKQQQA
+804 EKWQAFQKQQQA

-823 LSQRQQRLERDQA
+823 LLQRRQRLERDQA
-836 TLRQQEQQQRSLA
+836 TLGQQEQQQQSLA
-849 GEQQQELAKLQSLQ
+849 EEQQQELAKLQLLQ
-863 QRRVE
+863 QQRLK

-883 SQLQVHQEK
+883 SKLQACQEQ
-892 QAASSQIFEQKSQ
+892 QAASRRSFEEKSQ

-928 AQNQAEL
+928 TQNQEKL
-935 LFALQALG
+935 LFTLQALG
-943 YLSVAEAE
+943 YASIAEAE
-951 AACLDPI
+951 TGCLDSI
-958 EAEELQQQSQQLN
+958 EAEELNQQDQQLN

-986 RRASLEQEAR
+986 RCAALEQETR
-996 TQQTEEELQAQL
+996 TTQTEEELQTQL
-1008 EQLRLQ
+1008 EQLRQQ

-1027 QLAKDTELRQNQRT
+1027 QLEKDAELRQNQRT

-1075 QSLTLAHLVKLANRH
+1075 QSLTLAHLVNLANRH

-1103 EGACV
+1103 QGACV

-1214 TLAVIPKPLVE
+1214 TLAVIPKPLAE
-1225 NQPKQFVSS
+1225 NQHNPFVSS

>member
-89 CFRAR
+89 RFRAR

-101 GQATGRIQ
+101 GQATGRVQ
-109 PARHELQDLET
+109 PARHELQNLDT

-226 YLEQRPKLQAT
+226 YMQQRPKLQAT

-251 RESRATCSQL
+251 RESRATCSRL
-261 EQEIVAAQQTLEAF
+261 EQEIAAAQQALEAF

-306 QQQFNQQRIREELG
+306 QQQFNQQRMREELG
-320 IKQQEV
+320 IKQKEV
-326 QRLEVSAQHDQER
+326 QQLEVSAQQDQER

-388 RQQLHQEDAWVQQ
+388 RQQLLQEDAWVQQ
-401 AVLRQQQR
+401 AILRQQQR
-409 QQWLVEHD
+409 QQWLEEHD
-417 DCQQLERALPELRSI
+417 DCQQLELALPELRSI

-439 QQQWQQSQAALHRFE
+439 QQQWQQNQAALDQWE
-454 KQQAEEVKQSSELQQ
+454 KQQVEDLKQSSELQQ

-497 DRPLGDW
+497 GRPLGDW
-504 QVTQREAQRLLRL
+504 QATQRDAQRLLRL

-533 ERSKC
+533 ERSKY

-546 LKLLQLGEQH
+546 LKLGQLEEQH
-556 LHQDHLLQQTQE
+556 LHQEHLRQQTQE

-584 DYEAARTQLQPN
+584 DYEAARRQLQPN

-609 VISNEA
+609 VISNEV
-615 PSVEQEAELVA
+615 PSVEQEAELVE
-626 HLQQRCKGI
+626 HLKQRCKEI
-635 DQELTNLQR
+635 EQELTNLQR
-644 EQTQLKARSEITHER
+644 EQTQLKARSEIAHER
-659 SEQLQQEAQKIQS
+659 SGQLQQETQKIQS
-672 AFDDVNSQIPP
+672 AFDDVNSQIPA
-683 ESVRLLTDRIG
+683 ESVKLLTDLVGI
-694 VQTLY
+694 QMLH
-699 LSWQEQFQATEQ
+699 LSWQEQFQAMEQ
-711 KLGAIEKL
+711 KLSAVEKL
-719 DQLRRQLQE
+719 DGMRRQLQE
-728 EQAVLMNKRSE
+728 EQIVLQNKRAE
-739 LNERQAV
+739 LKERQAGLNERQ
-746 LKERRQ
+746 K
-752 LHQQQQ
+752 LHQRQQA
-758 EDLGTQVKED
+758 DLKKQAKEE
-768 QQSVLQLQE
+768 QQLVLQLQE
-777 VWQQQ
+777 S
-782 VQTIGWQEEVA
+782 WQEQAQAVGSAEEA
-793 TEPESLLARLQ
+793 LEPESLLATLQ
-804 EQWQAFQKQQQA
+804 EKWQAFQKQQQA

-823 LSQRQQRLERDQA
+823 LMQRRQRLERDQA
-836 TLRQQEQQQRSLA
+836 TLGQQEQQQQSLA
-849 GEQQQELAKLQSLQ
+849 EEQQQELTKLQLLQ
-863 QRRVE
+863 QQRLK

-883 SQLQVHQEK
+883 SQLQACQEK
-892 QAASSQIFEQKSQ
+892 QAASRRSFEEKSQ

-928 AQNQAEL
+928 TQNQEEL

-943 YLSVAEAE
+943 YASIAEAE
-951 AACLDPI
+951 TGCLDSI
-958 EAEELQQQSQQLN
+958 EAEELNQQDQQLN

-986 RRASLEQEAR
+986 RCAALEQEAR
-996 TQQTEEELQAQL
+996 TTQTEEELQAQL
-1008 EQLRLQ
+1008 EQLRQQ

-1027 QLAKDTELRQNQRT
+1027 QLEKDAELRQNQRT

-1075 QSLTLAHLVKLANRH
+1075 QSLTLAHLVNLANRH

-1103 EGACV
+1103 QGACV

-1214 TLAVIPKPLVE
+1214 TLAVIPKPLAE
-1225 NQPKQFVSS
+1225 NQRNPFVSS

>member
-251 RESRATCSQL
+251 RESRATCSRL
-261 EQEIVAAQQTLEAF
+261 EQEITAAQQALESF

-326 QRLEVSAQHDQER
+326 QQLEVSAQQDQER

-388 RQQLHQEDAWVQQ
+388 RQQLLQEDTWVQQ
-401 AVLRQQQR
+401 ALLRQQQR
-409 QQWLVEHD
+409 QQWLVEQRS
-417 DCQQLERALPELRSI
+417 CQQLELALPELRDI

-454 KQQAEEVKQSSELQQ
+454 RQQAEEVKQSSELQQ
-469 LENDLAEEALPLE
+469 LENDLAEESLPLE
-482 QRAQA
+482 QRTQA
-487 LREQEETLLE
+487 LREQEDTLLE
-497 DRPLGDW
+497 GRPLGDW
-504 QVTQREAQRLLRL
+504 QATQREAQRLLRL

-533 ERSKC
+533 ERSKF
-538 EQQEQELQ
+538 EQQEREFQ
-546 LKLLQLGEQH
+546 LKLVQLVEQH

-584 DYEAARTQLQPN
+584 DYEAARTQLRSN

-609 VISNEA
+609 VISNKI
-615 PSVEQEAELVA
+615 PSVEQEAELVE
-626 HLQQRCKGI
+626 HLQQRCKEI
-635 DQELTNLQR
+635 EQELTNLQR

-711 KLGAIEKL
+711 KLGAVEKL
-719 DQLRRQLQE
+719 DGMRRQLQE
-728 EQAVLMNKRSE
+728 EQIVLQNKRAE
-739 LNERQAV
+739 LKERQAALNERQ
-746 LKERRQ
+746 K
-752 LHQQQQ
+752 LHQRQQK
-758 EDLGTQVKED
+758 DLEKQAKEE
-768 QQSVLQLQE
+768 QQLVLQLQDS
-777 VWQQQ
+777 
-782 VQTIGWQEEVA
+782 WQEQAQAVGSAEKA
-793 TEPESLLARLQ
+793 LEPESLLARLQ

-836 TLRQQEQQQRSLA
+836 TLGQQEQQQQSLA
-849 GEQQQELAKLQSLQ
+849 EEQQQELTKLQLLQ
-863 QRRVE
+863 QQRLK

-883 SQLQVHQEK
+883 SQLQACQEK
-892 QAASSQIFEQKSQ
+892 QAASRRSFEEKIQ

-928 AQNQAEL
+928 TQNQEEL

-943 YLSVAEAE
+943 YASIAEAE
-951 AACLDPI
+951 MGCLDSI
-958 EAEELQQQSQQLN
+958 EAEELNQQDQQLN

-996 TQQTEEELQAQL
+996 TTHTEEELQAQL

-1027 QLAKDTELRQNQRT
+1027 QLAKDAELRQNQRV
-1041 LTDQIEKQQQE
+1041 LADQIEQQQQE

-1103 EGACV
+1103 QGACV

-1204 QVRKNDSGNS
+1204 QVRKNNSGNS

>member
-89 CFRAR
+89 RFRAR

-101 GQATGRIQ
+101 GQATGRVQ
-109 PARHELQDLET
+109 PARHELQNLET

-226 YLEQRPKLQAT
+226 YMQQRPKLQAT

-251 RESRATCSQL
+251 RESRATCSRL
-261 EQEIVAAQQTLEAF
+261 EQEIAAAQQALEAF

-306 QQQFNQQRIREELG
+306 QQQFNQQRMREELG

-326 QRLEVSAQHDQER
+326 QRLEVSAQQDQER

-388 RQQLHQEDAWVQQ
+388 RQQLLQEDAWVQQ

-417 DCQQLERALPELRSI
+417 DCQQLELALPELRSI

-439 QQQWQQSQAALHRFE
+439 QQQWQQSQAALDRWE
-454 KQQAEEVKQSSELQQ
+454 KQQAEDFKQSSELQQ

-497 DRPLGDW
+497 GRPLGDW
-504 QVTQREAQRLLRL
+504 QATQRDAQRLLRL

-533 ERSKC
+533 ERSKYA
-538 EQQEQELQ
+538 QQEQELQ
-546 LKLLQLGEQH
+546 LKLGQLEEQH
-556 LHQDHLLQQTQE
+556 LRQEHLRQQTQE

-609 VISNEA
+609 VISNEV

-626 HLQQRCKGI
+626 HLQQRCKEI

-659 SEQLQQEAQKIQS
+659 SGQLQQETQKIQS
-672 AFDDVNSQIPP
+672 AFDDVNSQIPA
-683 ESVRLLTDRIG
+683 ESVKLLTDLVGI
-694 VQTLY
+694 QMLH
-699 LSWQEQFQATEQ
+699 LSWQEQFQAMEQ
-711 KLGAIEKL
+711 KLSAVEKL
-719 DQLRRQLQE
+719 DGMRRQLQE
-728 EQAVLMNKRSE
+728 EQIILQNKRAE
-739 LNERQAV
+739 LKERQARLNERQ
-746 LKERRQ
+746 K
-752 LHQQQQ
+752 LHQRQQ
-758 EDLGTQVKED
+758 EDLEKQAKEE
-768 QQSVLQLQE
+768 QQLVLQLQE
-777 VWQQQ
+777 S
-782 VQTIGWQEEVA
+782 WQEQAQAVGSAEEAV
-793 TEPESLLARLQ
+793 EPESLLASLQ
-804 EQWQAFQKQQQA
+804 EKWQAFQKQQQA

-823 LSQRQQRLERDQA
+823 LLQRQQRLERDQA
-836 TLRQQEQQQRSLA
+836 TLGQQEQQQQSLA
-849 GEQQQELAKLQSLQ
+849 EEQQQELTKLQLLQ
-863 QRRVE
+863 QQRLK

-878 EQEQL
+878 EQEQR
-883 SQLQVHQEK
+883 SQLQACQEK
-892 QAASSQIFEQKSQ
+892 QAASRRSFEEKSQ
-905 ALQQEQQRL
+905 ALQQDQQRL

-928 AQNQAEL
+928 TQNQEEL

-943 YLSVAEAE
+943 YASIAEAE
-951 AACLDPI
+951 TGCLDSI
-958 EAEELQQQSQQLN
+958 EAEELNQQDQQLN

-986 RRASLEQEAR
+986 RCAALEQETR
-996 TQQTEEELQAQL
+996 TTQTEEELQAQL
-1008 EQLRLQ
+1008 EQLRQQ

-1027 QLAKDTELRQNQRT
+1027 QLEKDAELRQNQRT

-1075 QSLTLAHLVKLANRH
+1075 QSLTLAHLVNLANRH

-1103 EGACV
+1103 QGACV

-1214 TLAVIPKPLVE
+1214 TLAVIPKPLAE
-1225 NQPKQFVSS
+1225 NQHNPFVSS

>member
-77 TLIELDFAVQQG
+77 TLIELDFSVQQG
-89 CFRAR
+89 RFRAR

-101 GQATGRIQ
+101 GQSTGRVQ
-109 PARHELQDLET
+109 PARHELQNLKT

-181 SELSELAFSCSRES
+181 SELSELAYSCSRES

-200 KLQQQLGTL
+200 KLQQELGTL

-215 ALRTLRQRLDE
+215 VLRALRQRLDE
-226 YLEQRPKLQAT
+226 YLHQRPKLQAE
-237 EQRLQGELG
+237 EQRLQAELG
-246 WLRQL
+246 CLRQL
-251 RESRATCSQL
+251 GESRATCSRL
-261 EQEIVAAQQTLEAF
+261 EQEFATAQQAVAAF
-275 APQQQRLQRHH
+275 ALKQQRLQRHH

-295 QSQQKQAKQLE
+295 QAQQKQAKQLE
-306 QQQFNQQRIREELG
+306 QQQFTQQRMREDLNL
-320 IKQQEV
+320 KQQEV
-326 QRLEVSAQHDQER
+326 QQLEVYAQQEQNR
-339 LQDQEKQYQQLI
+339 LQEQEQRYQQLA
-351 EPIRLALEVDAQIQ
+351 EPIRLALEIDIQIQ
-365 TQQVRW
+365 KQQVRW

-378 TRLEQTIHQQ
+378 DRLEQTIHQKFQ
-388 RQQLHQEDAWVQQ
+388 ELLHEDAWVQQ

-409 QQWLVEHD
+409 QQWLAEQR
-417 DCQQLERALPELRSI
+417 DCRQLEQELPRLHSV
-432 WQQWQQK
+432 WQQWQQNKQQWQQK
-439 QQQWQQSQAALHRFE
+439 QAALGRCE
-454 KQQAEEVKQSSELQQ
+454 EQQVRDVQQSSELQQ
-469 LENDLAEEALPLE
+469 LQSNLAQEVLPLE
-482 QRAQA
+482 QRAQT
-487 LREQEETLLE
+487 LREQEEVLLE
-497 DRPLGDW
+497 GRPLRDW
-504 QVTQREAQRLLRL
+504 QATQREVHRLLRL
-517 GEKLTEL
+517 GEKLIEL
-524 SQRFQDVQL
+524 SQRFQNSQL
-533 ERSKC
+533 ECAKY

-546 LKLLQLGEQH
+546 LKLAQLGEQH
-556 LHQDHLLQQTQE
+556 LHQNGLLQQTKE
-568 RLHDKQRLL
+568 RLYDKQRLL

-584 DYEAARTQLQPN
+584 DYEAARTQLQLN

-609 VISNEA
+609 VTSNEA
-615 PSVEQEAELVA
+615 PSVEKEAELVE
-626 HLQQRCKGI
+626 HLKQRCNEI

-644 EQTQLKARSEITHER
+644 EQTQLKARLEINHER
-659 SEQLQQEAQKIQS
+659 SRQFQQEAQKIQS
-672 AFDDVNSQIPP
+672 VFDDVNSQIPK
-683 ESVRLLTDRIG
+683 ESVRPPADLVGI
-694 VQTLY
+694 QMLY
-699 LSWQEQFQATEQ
+699 SSWQAESQAMGQ

-719 DQLRRQLQE
+719 DGMRRQLQE
-728 EQAVLMNKRSE
+728 EQTVLQNKHAG
-739 LNERQAV
+739 LHERQAV

-758 EDLGTQVKED
+758 EDLETQVKED
-768 QQSVLQLQE
+768 QQAVLQLQE

-782 VQTIGWQEEVA
+782 VQAIGWKEEAVM
-793 TEPESLLARLQ
+793 EPEFLLASLQ
-804 EQWQAFQKQQQA
+804 EKWQAFQKQQQA

-836 TLRQQEQQQRSLA
+836 TLRQQEQQQQSLTK
-849 GEQQQELAKLQSLQ
+849 EQQQELEKLQLLQ
-863 QRRVE
+863 QQRLE

-873 DPKAL
+873 DPIAL
-878 EQEQL
+878 EQEQQ
-883 SQLQVHQEK
+883 SQLQICREK
-892 QAASSQIFEQKSQ
+892 QAVSSQGFEQKNR

-914 QWMEEE
+914 QWVEEE
-920 YARGQQEH
+920 YARGRQEH
-928 AQNQAEL
+928 VQKQEEL

-943 YLSVAEAE
+943 YTSIAEAE
-951 AACLDPI
+951 VAYLEPV
-958 EAEELQQQSQQLN
+958 EAEELEQQDQQLN

-986 RRASLEQEAR
+986 RRASLEQEVR
-996 TQQTEEELQAQL
+996 TQHTEEELQKQL

-1027 QLAKDTELRQNQRT
+1027 QLEKDTEQRQNQRA
-1041 LTDQIEKQQQE
+1041 LVDRIEKQQQE
-1052 HRRWAS
+1052 HQRWAS
-1058 LSELI
+1058 LSDLI

-1075 QSLTLAHLVKLANRH
+1075 QSLTLAHLLNLANHH
-1090 LQKLSDRYQLQKR
+1090 LRKLSDRYQLQKR
-1103 EGACV
+1103 KGACV

-1147 RRNHPIDSLFIDEGF
+1147 RRDYPINSLFIDEGF

-1214 TLAVIPKPLVE
+1214 TLAVIPNPLAK
-1225 NQPKQFVSS
+1225 NQSKHFVSS

>member
-101 GQATGRIQ
+101 GQTTGRVQ
-109 PARHELQDLET
+109 PARHELQNLET

-215 ALRTLRQRLDE
+215 ALCTLRQRLDE
-226 YLEQRPKLQAT
+226 YMQQRPKLQAT

-251 RESRATCSQL
+251 QESRATCSRL
-261 EQEIVAAQQTLEAF
+261 EQEIAAAQQALEAF
-275 APQQQRLQRHH
+275 APKQQRLQRHH

-326 QRLEVSAQHDQER
+326 QRLDVSAKQDQER

-371 ESRQQEQ
+371 ESRRQEQ

-388 RQQLHQEDAWVQQ
+388 RQQLLQEDGWVQQ

-409 QQWLVEHD
+409 QQWLLEHD
-417 DCQQLERALPELRSI
+417 DCQQLELALPELRSV
-432 WQQWQQK
+432 WQQWQQ
-439 QQQWQQSQAALHRFE
+439 QQQKWQQNQAALDRWE
-454 KQQAEEVKQSSELQQ
+454 KKQAEDLKQSLELQQ

-482 QRAQA
+482 QRTHA
-487 LREQEETLLE
+487 LREQEETLLAG
-497 DRPLGDW
+497 RPLGDW
-504 QVTQREAQRLLRL
+504 QATQRDAQRLLRL

-533 ERSKC
+533 ECSKY

-546 LKLLQLGEQH
+546 LKLGQLEEQH
-556 LHQDHLLQQTQE
+556 LHQEHLRQQTQE

-609 VISNEA
+609 VISNEI
-615 PSVEQEAELVA
+615 PSVEQEAELVE
-626 HLQQRCKGI
+626 HLKQRCKEI

-644 EQTQLKARSEITHER
+644 EQTQLKARSEVAHER
-659 SEQLQQEAQKIQS
+659 SGQLQQETQKIQS
-672 AFDDVNSQIPP
+672 AFDDVNSQIPA
-683 ESVRLLTDRIG
+683 ESVKLLADLVGI
-694 VQTLY
+694 QMLY
-699 LSWQEQFQATEQ
+699 LSWQEQFQAMEQ
-711 KLGAIEKL
+711 KLSAVEKL
-719 DQLRRQLQE
+719 DGIRRQLQE
-728 EQAVLMNKRSE
+728 EQIVLQNKRAE
-739 LNERQAV
+739 
-746 LKERRQ
+746 LKEKQAALNGRQ
-752 LHQQQQ
+752 KLHQQQQ
-758 EDLGTQVKED
+758 EDLEKQAKE
-768 QQSVLQLQE
+768 QQQLVLQLQE
-777 VWQQQ
+777 S
-782 VQTIGWQEEVA
+782 WQEQAQAVGSAEEA
-793 TEPESLLARLQ
+793 AEPESLLASLQ
-804 EQWQAFQKQQQA
+804 EKWQAFQKQQQA

-823 LSQRQQRLERDQA
+823 LSQRRQRLERDQA
-836 TLRQQEQQQRSLA
+836 TLGQQEQQQQSLVE
-849 GEQQQELAKLQSLQ
+849 EQQQELAKLQLLQ
-863 QRRVE
+863 QQRLK

-883 SQLQVHQEK
+883 SQLQAYQEQ
-892 QAASSQIFEQKSQ
+892 QAASRRSFEEKSQ
-905 ALQQEQQRL
+905 VLQQEQQRL

-928 AQNQAEL
+928 MQNQEEL
-935 LFALQALG
+935 LFALQTLG
-943 YLSVAEAE
+943 YASIAEAE
-951 AACLDPI
+951 MGCLDSI
-958 EAEELQQQSQQLN
+958 EAEELNQQDQQLN

-986 RRASLEQEAR
+986 RRASLEQEAY
-996 TQQTEEELQAQL
+996 TQAEEELQAQL
-1008 EQLRLQ
+1008 EQLRQQ

-1027 QLAKDTELRQNQRT
+1027 QLEKDAELRQNQRT

-1075 QSLTLAHLVKLANRH
+1075 QSLTLAHLVNLANRH

-1103 EGACV
+1103 QGACV

-1162 GTLDADTLD
+1162 GTLDVDTLD

-1214 TLAVIPKPLVE
+1214 ALAVIPKPLAE
-1225 NQPKQFVSS
+1225 NRHKPFVSS

>member
-89 CFRAR
+89 RFRAR

-101 GQATGRIQ
+101 GQATGRVQ
-109 PARHELQDLET
+109 PARHELQNLDT

-226 YLEQRPKLQAT
+226 YMQQRPKLQAT

-251 RESRATCSQL
+251 RESRATCSRL
-261 EQEIVAAQQTLEAF
+261 EQEIVAAQQALEAF

-306 QQQFNQQRIREELG
+306 QQQFNQQRMREELG
-320 IKQQEV
+320 IKQKEV
-326 QRLEVSAQHDQER
+326 QQLEVSAQQDQER
-339 LQDQEKQYQQLI
+339 LQEQEKQYQQLM

-388 RQQLHQEDAWVQQ
+388 RQQLLQEDAWVQQ
-401 AVLRQQQR
+401 AALRQQQR
-409 QQWLVEHD
+409 QQWLEEHD
-417 DCQQLERALPELRSI
+417 DCQQLELALPELRSI

-439 QQQWQQSQAALHRFE
+439 QQQWQQSQAALDRWE
-454 KQQAEEVKQSSELQQ
+454 KQQAEDLKQSSELQQ

-497 DRPLGDW
+497 GRPLGDW
-504 QVTQREAQRLLRL
+504 QATQRDAQRLLRL

-524 SQRFQDVQL
+524 AQRFQDVQL
-533 ERSKC
+533 ERSKY

-546 LKLLQLGEQH
+546 LKLGQLEEQH
-556 LHQDHLLQQTQE
+556 LHQEHLRQQTQE

-609 VISNEA
+609 VISNEV
-615 PSVEQEAELVA
+615 PSVEQEAELVE
-626 HLQQRCKGI
+626 HLKQRCKEI
-635 DQELTNLQR
+635 EQELTNLQR

-659 SEQLQQEAQKIQS
+659 SGQLQQETQKIQS
-672 AFDDVNSQIPP
+672 AFDDVNSQIPA
-683 ESVRLLTDRIG
+683 ESVKLLTDLVGI
-694 VQTLY
+694 QMLH
-699 LSWQEQFQATEQ
+699 LSWQEQFQAMEQ
-711 KLGAIEKL
+711 KLSAVEKL
-719 DQLRRQLQE
+719 DGMRRQLQE
-728 EQAVLMNKRSE
+728 EQIVLQNKRAE
-739 LNERQAV
+739 LKERQAGLNERQ
-746 LKERRQ
+746 K
-752 LHQQQQ
+752 LHQRQQA
-758 EDLGTQVKED
+758 DLEKQAKEE
-768 QQSVLQLQE
+768 QQLVLQLQE
-777 VWQQQ
+777 S
-782 VQTIGWQEEVA
+782 WQEQAQAVGSAEEAV
-793 TEPESLLARLQ
+793 EPESLLASLQ
-804 EQWQAFQKQQQA
+804 EKWQAFQKQQQA

-823 LSQRQQRLERDQA
+823 LMQRRQRLERDQA
-836 TLRQQEQQQRSLA
+836 TLGQQEQQQQSLA
-849 GEQQQELAKLQSLQ
+849 EEQQQELTKLQLLQ
-863 QRRVE
+863 QQRLK

-883 SQLQVHQEK
+883 SQLQACQEK
-892 QAASSQIFEQKSQ
+892 QAASRRSFEEKSQ

-928 AQNQAEL
+928 TQNQEEL

-943 YLSVAEAE
+943 YASIAEAE
-951 AACLDPI
+951 TGCLDSI
-958 EAEELQQQSQQLN
+958 EAEELNQQDQQLN

-986 RRASLEQEAR
+986 RCAALEQEAR
-996 TQQTEEELQAQL
+996 TTQTEEELQAQL
-1008 EQLRLQ
+1008 EQLRQQ

-1027 QLAKDTELRQNQRT
+1027 QLEKDAELRQNQRT

-1075 QSLTLAHLVKLANRH
+1075 QSLTLAHLVNLANRH

-1103 EGACV
+1103 QGACV

-1214 TLAVIPKPLVE
+1214 TLAVIPKPLAE
-1225 NQPKQFVSS
+1225 NQRNPFVSS

>member
-101 GQATGRIQ
+101 GQATGRVQ
-109 PARHELQDLET
+109 PARHELQNLDT

-226 YLEQRPKLQAT
+226 YMQQRPKLQAT

-251 RESRATCSQL
+251 RESRATCSRL
-261 EQEIVAAQQTLEAF
+261 EQEIVAAQQALAAF

-306 QQQFNQQRIREELG
+306 QQQFNQQRMREELG
-320 IKQQEV
+320 IKQKEV
-326 QRLEVSAQHDQER
+326 QRLEVSAQQDQAR
-339 LQDQEKQYQQLI
+339 LQDQEKQYQQLM

-388 RQQLHQEDAWVQQ
+388 RQQLLQEDAWVQQ
-401 AVLRQQQR
+401 AALRQQQR
-409 QQWLVEHD
+409 QQWLEEHD
-417 DCQQLERALPELRSI
+417 DCQQLELALPELRSI

-439 QQQWQQSQAALHRFE
+439 QQQWQQSQAALDQWE
-454 KQQAEEVKQSSELQQ
+454 KQQVEDLKQSSELQQ

-497 DRPLGDW
+497 GRPLGDW
-504 QVTQREAQRLLRL
+504 QATQRDAQRLLRL

-533 ERSKC
+533 ERSKY

-546 LKLLQLGEQH
+546 LKLGQLEEQH
-556 LHQDHLLQQTQE
+556 LQQEHLRQQTQE

-609 VISNEA
+609 VISNEV
-615 PSVEQEAELVA
+615 PSVEQEAELVE
-626 HLQQRCKGI
+626 HLKQRCKEI
-635 DQELTNLQR
+635 EQELTNLQR

-659 SEQLQQEAQKIQS
+659 SGQLQQETQKIQS
-672 AFDDVNSQIPP
+672 AFDDVNSQIPA
-683 ESVRLLTDRIG
+683 ESVKLLTDLVGI
-694 VQTLY
+694 QMLH
-699 LSWQEQFQATEQ
+699 LSWQEQFQAMEQ
-711 KLGAIEKL
+711 KLSAVEKL
-719 DQLRRQLQE
+719 DGMRRQLQE
-728 EQAVLMNKRSE
+728 EQIVLQNKRAE
-739 LNERQAV
+739 LKERQAGLNERQ
-746 LKERRQ
+746 K
-752 LHQQQQ
+752 LHQRQQ
-758 EDLGTQVKED
+758 EDLEKQAKEE
-768 QQSVLQLQE
+768 QQLVLQLQE
-777 VWQQQ
+777 S
-782 VQTIGWQEEVA
+782 WQEQAQAVGSAEEA
-793 TEPESLLARLQ
+793 LEPESLLASLQ
-804 EQWQAFQKQQQA
+804 EKWQAFQKQQQA

-823 LSQRQQRLERDQA
+823 LMQRRQRLERDQA
-836 TLRQQEQQQRSLA
+836 TLGQQEQQQQSLA
-849 GEQQQELAKLQSLQ
+849 EEQQQELTKLQLLQ
-863 QRRVE
+863 QQRLK

-883 SQLQVHQEK
+883 SQLQACQEK
-892 QAASSQIFEQKSQ
+892 QAASRRSFEEKSQ
-905 ALQQEQQRL
+905 ALQQERQRL

-928 AQNQAEL
+928 TQNQEEL

-943 YLSVAEAE
+943 YASIAEAE
-951 AACLDPI
+951 TGCLDSI
-958 EAEELQQQSQQLN
+958 EAEELNQQDQQLN

-986 RRASLEQEAR
+986 RRAALEQEAR
-996 TQQTEEELQAQL
+996 TTQNEEELQAQL

-1027 QLAKDTELRQNQRT
+1027 QLEKDTELRQNQRT

-1075 QSLTLAHLVKLANRH
+1075 QSLTLAHLVNLANRH

-1103 EGACV
+1103 QGACV

-1214 TLAVIPKPLVE
+1214 TLAVIPKPLAE
-1225 NQPKQFVSS
+1225 NQRNPFVSS

>member
-89 CFRAR
+89 RFRAR

-101 GQATGRIQ
+101 GQATGRVQ
-109 PARHELQDLET
+109 PARHELQNLDT

-226 YLEQRPKLQAT
+226 YMQQRPKLQAT

-251 RESRATCSQL
+251 RESRATCSRL
-261 EQEIVAAQQTLEAF
+261 EQEIAAAQQALEAF

-306 QQQFNQQRIREELG
+306 QQQFNQQRMREELG

-326 QRLEVSAQHDQER
+326 QQLEVSAQQDQER
-339 LQDQEKQYQQLI
+339 LQDQEKQYQQLM

-388 RQQLHQEDAWVQQ
+388 RQQLLQEDAWVQQ

-409 QQWLVEHD
+409 QQWLEEHD
-417 DCQQLERALPELRSI
+417 DCQQLELALPELRSI

-439 QQQWQQSQAALHRFE
+439 QQQWQQSQAALDRWE
-454 KQQAEEVKQSSELQQ
+454 KQQAEDLKQSSELQQ

-497 DRPLGDW
+497 GRPLGDW
-504 QVTQREAQRLLRL
+504 QATQRDAQRLLRL

-533 ERSKC
+533 ERSKY

-546 LKLLQLGEQH
+546 LKLGQLEEQH
-556 LHQDHLLQQTQE
+556 LHQEHLRQQTQE

-609 VISNEA
+609 VISNEV
-615 PSVEQEAELVA
+615 PSVEQEAELVE
-626 HLQQRCKGI
+626 HLKQRCKEI
-635 DQELTNLQR
+635 EQELTNLQR
-644 EQTQLKARSEITHER
+644 EQTQLKARSEIAHER
-659 SEQLQQEAQKIQS
+659 SGQLQQETQKIQS
-672 AFDDVNSQIPP
+672 AFDDVNSQIPA
-683 ESVRLLTDRIG
+683 ESVKLLTDLVGI
-694 VQTLY
+694 QMLH
-699 LSWQEQFQATEQ
+699 LSWQEQFQAMEQ
-711 KLGAIEKL
+711 KLSAVEKL
-719 DQLRRQLQE
+719 DGMRRQLQE
-728 EQAVLMNKRSE
+728 EQILLQNKRAE
-739 LNERQAV
+739 LKERQAGLNERQ
-746 LKERRQ
+746 K
-752 LHQQQQ
+752 LHQRQQANLEKQ
-758 EDLGTQVKED
+758 AKEE
-768 QQSVLQLQE
+768 QQLVLQLQE
-777 VWQQQ
+777 S
-782 VQTIGWQEEVA
+782 WQEQAQAVGSAEEA
-793 TEPESLLARLQ
+793 LEPESLLASLQ
-804 EQWQAFQKQQQA
+804 EKWQAFQKQQQA

-823 LSQRQQRLERDQA
+823 LMQRRQRLERDQA
-836 TLRQQEQQQRSLA
+836 TLGQQEQQQQSLA
-849 GEQQQELAKLQSLQ
+849 EEQQQELTKLQLLQ
-863 QRRVE
+863 QQRLK

-883 SQLQVHQEK
+883 SQLQACQEK
-892 QAASSQIFEQKSQ
+892 QAASRRSFEEKSQ

-928 AQNQAEL
+928 TQNQEEL

-943 YLSVAEAE
+943 YASIAEAE
-951 AACLDPI
+951 TGCLDSI
-958 EAEELQQQSQQLN
+958 EAEELNQQDQQLN

-986 RRASLEQEAR
+986 RCAALEQEAR
-996 TQQTEEELQAQL
+996 TTQTEEELQAQL
-1008 EQLRLQ
+1008 EQLRQQ

-1027 QLAKDTELRQNQRT
+1027 QLEKDAELRQNQRT

-1075 QSLTLAHLVKLANRH
+1075 QSLTLAHLVNLANRH

-1103 EGACV
+1103 QGACV

-1214 TLAVIPKPLVE
+1214 TLAVIPKPLAE
-1225 NQPKQFVSS
+1225 NQRNPFVSS

>member
-101 GQATGRIQ
+101 GQATGRVQ
-109 PARHELQDLET
+109 PARHEIQNLDT

-157 AAFLRAKEKE
+157 AAFLRSKEKE

-226 YLEQRPKLQAT
+226 YMQQRPKLQAT
-237 EQRLQGELG
+237 EHRLQGELG

-251 RESRATCSQL
+251 RESRATCSRL
-261 EQEIVAAQQTLEAF
+261 EQEIAAAQQALEAF

-306 QQQFNQQRIREELG
+306 QQQFTQRRIREELG
-320 IKQQEV
+320 TKQQEV
-326 QRLEVSAQHDQER
+326 QRLEVSANQDQER

-365 TQQVRW
+365 THQVRW

-388 RQQLHQEDAWVQQ
+388 RQQLLQEDGWVQQ
-401 AVLRQQQR
+401 AALRQQQR
-409 QQWLVEHD
+409 QQWLEEHD
-417 DCQQLERALPELRSI
+417 DCQQLELALPELRSI

-439 QQQWQQSQAALHRFE
+439 QQQWQQNQAALDRWE
-454 KQQAEEVKQSSELQQ
+454 KQQVEDLKQSSELQQ

-482 QRAQA
+482 QRTQA

-497 DRPLGDW
+497 GRPLGDW
-504 QVTQREAQRLLRL
+504 HATQRDAQRLFRL

-533 ERSKC
+533 ERSKY

-546 LKLLQLGEQH
+546 LKLGQLEEQH
-556 LHQDHLLQQTQE
+556 LHQEHLRQQTQE

-596 QPCPLCGSTEHPF
+596 HPCPLCGSTEHPF
-609 VISNEA
+609 VISNEV
-615 PSVEQEAELVA
+615 PSVEQEAELVE
-626 HLQQRCKGI
+626 HLKQRCKEI
-635 DQELTNLQR
+635 EQELTNLQR

-659 SEQLQQEAQKIQS
+659 SGQLQQETQKIQS
-672 AFDDVNSQIPP
+672 AFDDVNSQIPA
-683 ESVRLLTDRIG
+683 ESVKLLTDLVGI
-694 VQTLY
+694 QMLH
-699 LSWQEQFQATEQ
+699 LSWQEQFQAMEQ
-711 KLGAIEKL
+711 KLSTVEKL
-719 DQLRRQLQE
+719 DGMRRQLQE
-728 EQAVLMNKRSE
+728 EQIVLQNKRAE
-739 LNERQAV
+739 LKERQAALNERQ
-746 LKERRQ
+746 K
-752 LHQQQQ
+752 LHQRQQK
-758 EDLGTQVKED
+758 DLEKQAKEE
-768 QQSVLQLQE
+768 QQLVLQLQDS
-777 VWQQQ
+777 
-782 VQTIGWQEEVA
+782 WQEQAQAVGSAEKA
-793 TEPESLLARLQ
+793 LEPESLLARLQ

-836 TLRQQEQQQRSLA
+836 TLGQQEQQQQSLA
-849 GEQQQELAKLQSLQ
+849 EEQQQELTKLQLLQ
-863 QRRVE
+863 QQRLK
-868 ILEHP
+868 ILEHR

-883 SQLQVHQEK
+883 SQLQACQEK
-892 QAASSQIFEQKSQ
+892 QAASRRSFEEKIQ

-914 QWMEEE
+914 QWIEEE
-920 YARGQQEH
+920 YARGQQKH
-928 AQNQAEL
+928 TQNQEEL

-943 YLSVAEAE
+943 YASIAEAE
-951 AACLDPI
+951 TGCLDSI
-958 EAEELQQQSQQLN
+958 EAEELNQQDQQLN

-986 RRASLEQEAR
+986 RRAALEQETR
-996 TQQTEEELQAQL
+996 TTQTEEELQAQL
-1008 EQLRLQ
+1008 EQLRQ
-1014 QDELS
+1014 HQDELS

-1027 QLAKDTELRQNQRT
+1027 QLEKDAELRQNQRT

-1075 QSLTLAHLVKLANRH
+1075 QSLTLAHLVNLANRH

-1103 EGACV
+1103 QGACV

-1204 QVRKNDSGNS
+1204 QVRKNNSGNS

>member
-89 CFRAR
+89 RFRAR

-109 PARHELQDLET
+109 PARHELQNLET

-226 YLEQRPKLQAT
+226 YMQQRPKLQAT

-251 RESRATCSQL
+251 RESRATCSRL
-261 EQEIVAAQQTLEAF
+261 EQEIAAAQQALAAF

-320 IKQQEV
+320 TKQQEV
-326 QRLEVSAQHDQER
+326 QQLEVSAQQDQER

-388 RQQLHQEDAWVQQ
+388 RQQLLQEDAWVQQ

-417 DCQQLERALPELRSI
+417 DCQQLELALPELHSI

-439 QQQWQQSQAALHRFE
+439 KQQWQQNQAALDRWE
-454 KQQAEEVKQSSELQQ
+454 KQKTEDVKQSSELQQ

-497 DRPLGDW
+497 GRPLGDW
-504 QVTQREAQRLLRL
+504 QATQRDAQRLLRL

-533 ERSKC
+533 ERSKYA
-538 EQQEQELQ
+538 QQEQELQ
-546 LKLLQLGEQH
+546 LKLGQLEEQH
-556 LHQDHLLQQTQE
+556 LHQEHLRQQTQE

-609 VISNEA
+609 VISNEV
-615 PSVEQEAELVA
+615 PSVEQEAELVE
-626 HLQQRCKGI
+626 HLKQRCKEI
-635 DQELTNLQR
+635 EQELTNLQR
-644 EQTQLKARSEITHER
+644 EQTQLKARSEIAHER
-659 SEQLQQEAQKIQS
+659 SGQLQQETQKIQS
-672 AFDDVNSQIPP
+672 AFDDVNSQIPA
-683 ESVRLLTDRIG
+683 ESVKLLTDLVGI
-694 VQTLY
+694 QMLH
-699 LSWQEQFQATEQ
+699 LSWQEQFQAMEQ
-711 KLGAIEKL
+711 KLSAVEKL
-719 DQLRRQLQE
+719 DGMRRQLQE
-728 EQAVLMNKRSE
+728 EQIVLQNKRAE
-739 LNERQAV
+739 LKERQAGLNERQ
-746 LKERRQ
+746 K
-752 LHQQQQ
+752 LHQRQQA
-758 EDLGTQVKED
+758 DLEKQAKEE
-768 QQSVLQLQE
+768 QQLVLQLQE
-777 VWQQQ
+777 S
-782 VQTIGWQEEVA
+782 WQEQAQAIGSAEEA
-793 TEPESLLARLQ
+793 LEPESFLASLR
-804 EQWQAFQKQQQA
+804 ERWQVFQKQQQA

-823 LSQRQQRLERDQA
+823 LLQRRQRLERDQA
-836 TLRQQEQQQRSLA
+836 TLGQQEQQQQSLA
-849 GEQQQELAKLQSLQ
+849 EEQQQELAKLQLLQ
-863 QRRVE
+863 QQRLK

-883 SQLQVHQEK
+883 SQLQACQEK
-892 QAASSQIFEQKSQ
+892 QAASRRSFEEKSQ

-928 AQNQAEL
+928 TQNQEEL

-943 YLSVAEAE
+943 YASIAEAE
-951 AACLDPI
+951 MGCLDST
-958 EAEELQQQSQQLN
+958 EAEELNQQDQQLN

-986 RRASLEQEAR
+986 RRAALEQETR
-996 TQQTEEELQAQL
+996 TTQTEEELQAQL
-1008 EQLRLQ
+1008 EQLRHQ

-1027 QLAKDTELRQNQRT
+1027 QLEKDAELRQNQRT

-1052 HRRWAS
+1052 HCRWAS

-1075 QSLTLAHLVKLANRH
+1075 QSLTLAHLVNLANRH

-1103 EGACV
+1103 QGACV

-1204 QVRKNDSGNS
+1204 QVRKNDNGNS
-1214 TLAVIPKPLVE
+1214 TLAVIPKPLAE
-1225 NQPKQFVSS
+1225 NQCNPFVPS

>member
-89 CFRAR
+89 RFRAR

-109 PARHELQDLET
+109 PARHELQNLET

-209 PLLEEE
+209 PLLGEE

-226 YLEQRPKLQAT
+226 YMQQRPKLQTT

-251 RESRATCSQL
+251 RESRATCSRL
-261 EQEIVAAQQTLEAF
+261 EQEIVAAQQALEAF

-286 QLQPFQPQW
+286 QLQPLQPQW

-326 QRLEVSAQHDQER
+326 QRLDVSVQQEQQR
-339 LQDQEKQYQQLI
+339 LQEQEKQYQELI

-401 AVLRQQQR
+401 AVLHQQQR
-409 QQWLVEHD
+409 QQWLVEHS
-417 DCQQLERALPELRSI
+417 DCQQLELALPELRSI
-432 WQQWQQK
+432 WQQWQQRK
-439 QQQWQQSQAALHRFE
+439 QQWQQSQAALDRWE
-454 KQQAEEVKQSSELQQ
+454 KQQAEDVKQSSELQQ

-482 QRAQA
+482 QRART
-487 LREQEETLLE
+487 LRVQEETLLE
-497 DRPLGDW
+497 GRPLGDW
-504 QVTQREAQRLLRL
+504 QATQRDAQRLLRS
-517 GEKLTEL
+517 GEKLMEIG
-524 SQRFQDVQL
+524 QRFQDVQL
-533 ERSKC
+533 ERSKYA
-538 EQQEQELQ
+538 QQEQELQ
-546 LKLLQLGEQH
+546 LKLEQLEEQH

-568 RLHDKQRLL
+568 RLDDKQRLL

-584 DYEAARTQLQPN
+584 DYGAARRQLQPN

-609 VISNEA
+609 VISNEI
-615 PSVEQEAELVA
+615 PSVEQEVELVE
-626 HLQQRCKGI
+626 HLKQRCKEI

-644 EQTQLKARSEITHER
+644 EQTQLKARLEVAHER
-659 SEQLQQEAQKIQS
+659 SGQLQQETQKIQS
-672 AFDDVNSQIPP
+672 AFDDANSQIPA
-683 ESVRLLTDRIG
+683 ESVKLLTDLVGI
-694 VQTLY
+694 QMLH
-699 LSWQEQFQATEQ
+699 LSWQKQCQAMEQ
-711 KLGAIEKL
+711 KLSAVEKL
-719 DQLRRQLQE
+719 DGMLRQLQE
-728 EQAVLMNKRSE
+728 EQIVLQNKRAE
-739 LNERQAV
+739 LKERQAV
-746 LKERRQ
+746 LNERQ
-752 LHQQQQ
+752 KLHQQQQ
-758 EDLGTQVKED
+758 EDLEKQAKEE
-768 QQSVLQLQE
+768 QQLVLQLQE
-777 VWQQQ
+777 S
-782 VQTIGWQEEVA
+782 WQEQAQAIGSAEEA
-793 TEPESLLARLQ
+793 LEPESFLASLL
-804 EQWQAFQKQQQA
+804 EKWQVFQKHQQA

-823 LSQRQQRLERDQA
+823 LLQRRQRLERDQA
-836 TLRQQEQQQRSLA
+836 TLGQQEQQQQSLA
-849 GEQQQELAKLQSLQ
+849 EEQQQELTKLQLLQ
-863 QRRVE
+863 QQRLK

-883 SQLQVHQEK
+883 SQLQACQEK
-892 QAASSQIFEQKSQ
+892 QAASRRSFEEKSQ

-920 YARGQQEH
+920 YVREQQAH
-928 AQNQAEL
+928 TQNQEEL
-935 LFALQALG
+935 LFALQTLG
-943 YLSVAEAE
+943 YASIAEAE
-951 AACLDPI
+951 MGCLDSI
-958 EAEELQQQSQQLN
+958 EAEELKQQDRQLN

-996 TQQTEEELQAQL
+996 TTKAEEELQAQL

-1027 QLAKDTELRQNQRT
+1027 QLEKDAELRQNQRT

-1052 HRRWAS
+1052 HCRWAS

-1075 QSLTLAHLVKLANRH
+1075 QSLTLAHLVNLANRH

-1103 EGACV
+1103 QGACV

-1171 TALAALETLQAGG
+1171 TVLASLETLQAGG

-1204 QVRKNDSGNS
+1204 QVRKNDNGNS
-1214 TLAVIPKPLVE
+1214 TLAVIPKPLAE
-1225 NQPKQFVSS
+1225 NQRNPFVPS

>member
-77 TLIELDFAVQQG
+77 TLIELDFVVQQG
-89 CFRAR
+89 RFRAR

-101 GQATGRIQ
+101 GQATGRVQ
-109 PARHELQDLET
+109 PARHELQNLET

-226 YLEQRPKLQAT
+226 YMQQRPKLQAT

-251 RESRATCSQL
+251 RESRATCSRL
-261 EQEIVAAQQTLEAF
+261 EQEIVAAQQALEAF

-306 QQQFNQQRIREELG
+306 QQQFNQQRMREELG

-326 QRLEVSAQHDQER
+326 QRLEVSAQQDQER
-339 LQDQEKQYQQLI
+339 LQEQEKQYQQLM

-388 RQQLHQEDAWVQQ
+388 RQQLLQEDAWVQQ
-401 AVLRQQQR
+401 AALRQQQR
-409 QQWLVEHD
+409 QQWLEEHD
-417 DCQQLERALPELRSI
+417 DCQQLELALPELRSI

-439 QQQWQQSQAALHRFE
+439 QQQWQQSQAALDRWE
-454 KQQAEEVKQSSELQQ
+454 KQQAEDLKQSSELQQ

-482 QRAQA
+482 QRTQA

-497 DRPLGDW
+497 GRPLGDW
-504 QVTQREAQRLLRL
+504 QATQRDAQRLLRL

-533 ERSKC
+533 ERSKY

-546 LKLLQLGEQH
+546 LKLGQLEEQH
-556 LHQDHLLQQTQE
+556 LHQEHLRQQTQE

-609 VISNEA
+609 VISNEV
-615 PSVEQEAELVA
+615 PSVEQEAELVE
-626 HLQQRCKGI
+626 HLKQRCKEI
-635 DQELTNLQR
+635 EQELTNLQR
-644 EQTQLKARSEITHER
+644 EQTQLKARSEIAHER
-659 SEQLQQEAQKIQS
+659 SGQLQQETQKIQS
-672 AFDDVNSQIPP
+672 AFDDVNSQIPA
-683 ESVRLLTDRIG
+683 ESVKLLTDLVGI
-694 VQTLY
+694 QMLH
-699 LSWQEQFQATEQ
+699 LSWQEQFQAMEQ
-711 KLGAIEKL
+711 KLSAVEKL
-719 DQLRRQLQE
+719 DGMRRQLQE
-728 EQAVLMNKRSE
+728 EQIVLQNKRAE
-739 LNERQAV
+739 LKERQAGLNERQ
-746 LKERRQ
+746 K
-752 LHQQQQ
+752 LHQRQQA
-758 EDLGTQVKED
+758 DLKKQAKEE
-768 QQSVLQLQE
+768 QQLVLQLQE
-777 VWQQQ
+777 S
-782 VQTIGWQEEVA
+782 WQEQAQAVGSAEEA
-793 TEPESLLARLQ
+793 LEPESLLASLQ
-804 EQWQAFQKQQQA
+804 EKWQAFQKQQQA

-823 LSQRQQRLERDQA
+823 LMQRRQRLERDQA
-836 TLRQQEQQQRSLA
+836 TLGQQEQQQQSLA
-849 GEQQQELAKLQSLQ
+849 EEQQQELTKLQLLQ
-863 QRRVE
+863 QQRLK

-883 SQLQVHQEK
+883 SQLQACQEK
-892 QAASSQIFEQKSQ
+892 QAASRRNFEEKSQ

-928 AQNQAEL
+928 TQNQEEL

-943 YLSVAEAE
+943 YASIAEAE
-951 AACLDPI
+951 TGCLDSI
-958 EAEELQQQSQQLN
+958 EAEELNQQDQQLN

-986 RRASLEQEAR
+986 RCAALEQEAR
-996 TQQTEEELQAQL
+996 TTQTEEELQAQL
-1008 EQLRLQ
+1008 EQLRQQ

-1027 QLAKDTELRQNQRT
+1027 QLEKDAELRQNQRT

-1075 QSLTLAHLVKLANRH
+1075 QSLTLAHLVNLANRH

-1103 EGACV
+1103 QGACV

-1214 TLAVIPKPLVE
+1214 TLAVIPKPLAE
-1225 NQPKQFVSS
+1225 NQRNPFVSS

>member
-89 CFRAR
+89 RFRAR

-101 GQATGRIQ
+101 GQATGRVQ
-109 PARHELQDLET
+109 PARHELQNLDT

-226 YLEQRPKLQAT
+226 YMQQRPKLQAT

-251 RESRATCSQL
+251 RESRATCSRL
-261 EQEIVAAQQTLEAF
+261 EQEIAAAQQALAAF

-306 QQQFNQQRIREELG
+306 QQQFNQQRMREELG

-326 QRLEVSAQHDQER
+326 QQLEVSAKQDQER

-388 RQQLHQEDAWVQQ
+388 RQQLLQEDAWVQQ

-409 QQWLVEHD
+409 QQWLEEHD
-417 DCQQLERALPELRSI
+417 DCQQLELALPELRSI

-439 QQQWQQSQAALHRFE
+439 QQQWQQSQAALDRWE
-454 KQQAEEVKQSSELQQ
+454 KQQAEDLKQSSELQQ

-497 DRPLGDW
+497 GRALGDW
-504 QVTQREAQRLLRL
+504 QATQRDAQRLLRL

-524 SQRFQDVQL
+524 AQRFQDVQL
-533 ERSKC
+533 ERSKYA
-538 EQQEQELQ
+538 QQEQELQ
-546 LKLLQLGEQH
+546 LKLGQLEEQH
-556 LHQDHLLQQTQE
+556 LHQEHLRQQTQE

-609 VISNEA
+609 VISNEV
-615 PSVEQEAELVA
+615 PSVEQEAELVE
-626 HLQQRCKGI
+626 HLKQRCKEI
-635 DQELTNLQR
+635 EQELTNLQR

-659 SEQLQQEAQKIQS
+659 SGQLQQETQKIQS
-672 AFDDVNSQIPP
+672 AFDDVNSQIPA
-683 ESVRLLTDRIG
+683 ESVKLLTDLVGI
-694 VQTLY
+694 QMLH
-699 LSWQEQFQATEQ
+699 LSWQEQFQAMEQ
-711 KLGAIEKL
+711 KLSAVEKL
-719 DQLRRQLQE
+719 DGMRRQLQE
-728 EQAVLMNKRSE
+728 EQIILQNKRAE
-739 LNERQAV
+739 LKERQAGLNERQ
-746 LKERRQ
+746 K
-752 LHQQQQ
+752 LHQRQQA
-758 EDLGTQVKED
+758 DLEKQAKEE
-768 QQSVLQLQE
+768 QQLVLQLQE
-777 VWQQQ
+777 S
-782 VQTIGWQEEVA
+782 WQEQAQAVGSAEEA
-793 TEPESLLARLQ
+793 LEPESLLATLQ
-804 EQWQAFQKQQQA
+804 EKWQAFQKQQQA

-823 LSQRQQRLERDQA
+823 LLQRQQRLERDQA
-836 TLRQQEQQQRSLA
+836 TLGQQEQQQQSLA
-849 GEQQQELAKLQSLQ
+849 EEQQQELTKLQLLQ
-863 QRRVE
+863 QQRLK

-883 SQLQVHQEK
+883 SQLQACQEK
-892 QAASSQIFEQKSQ
+892 QAASRRSFEEKSQ
-905 ALQQEQQRL
+905 SLQQERQRL

-928 AQNQAEL
+928 TQNQEEL

-943 YLSVAEAE
+943 YASIAEAE
-951 AACLDPI
+951 TGCLDSI
-958 EAEELQQQSQQLN
+958 EAEELNQQDQQLN

-986 RRASLEQEAR
+986 RCAALEQEAR
-996 TQQTEEELQAQL
+996 TTQTEEELQAQL
-1008 EQLRLQ
+1008 EQLRQQ

-1027 QLAKDTELRQNQRT
+1027 QLEKDAELRQNQRT

-1075 QSLTLAHLVKLANRH
+1075 QSLTLAHLVNLANRH

-1103 EGACV
+1103 QGACV

-1214 TLAVIPKPLVE
+1214 TLAVIPKPLAE
-1225 NQPKQFVSS
+1225 NQYKPFVSS

>member
-77 TLIELDFAVQQG
+77 TLIELDFSVQQG
-89 CFRAR
+89 RFRAR

-101 GQATGRIQ
+101 GQATGRVQ
-109 PARHELQDLET
+109 PARHELQNLET

-226 YLEQRPKLQAT
+226 YMQQRPKLQAT

-251 RESRATCSQL
+251 RESRATCSRL
-261 EQEIVAAQQTLEAF
+261 EQEILAAQQALEAF

-306 QQQFNQQRIREELG
+306 QQQFNQQRMREELG

-326 QRLEVSAQHDQER
+326 QQLEVSAQQDQER

-388 RQQLHQEDAWVQQ
+388 RQQLLQEDAWVQQ

-417 DCQQLERALPELRSI
+417 DCQQLELALPELRSI

-439 QQQWQQSQAALHRFE
+439 QQQWQQSQAALDRWE
-454 KQQAEEVKQSSELQQ
+454 KQQAEDAKQSSELQQ

-497 DRPLGDW
+497 GRPLGDW
-504 QVTQREAQRLLRL
+504 QATQRDAQRLLRL

-524 SQRFQDVQL
+524 GQRFQDVQL
-533 ERSKC
+533 ERSKYA
-538 EQQEQELQ
+538 QQEQELQ
-546 LKLLQLGEQH
+546 LKLGQLEEQH
-556 LHQDHLLQQTQE
+556 LHQEHLRQQTQE

-609 VISNEA
+609 VISNEV
-615 PSVEQEAELVA
+615 PSVEQEVELVE
-626 HLQQRCKGI
+626 HLKQRCKEI
-635 DQELTNLQR
+635 EQELTNLQR

-659 SEQLQQEAQKIQS
+659 SGQLQQETQKIQS
-672 AFDDVNSQIPP
+672 AFDDVNSQIPA
-683 ESVRLLTDRIG
+683 ESVKLLTDLVGI
-694 VQTLY
+694 QMLH
-699 LSWQEQFQATEQ
+699 LSWQEQFQAMEQ
-711 KLGAIEKL
+711 KLSAVEKL
-719 DQLRRQLQE
+719 DGMRRQLQE
-728 EQAVLMNKRSE
+728 EQITLQNKRAE
-739 LNERQAV
+739 LKERQAGLNERQ
-746 LKERRQ
+746 K
-752 LHQQQQ
+752 LHQRQQ
-758 EDLGTQVKED
+758 EDLEKQAKEE
-768 QQSVLQLQE
+768 QQLVLQLQE
-777 VWQQQ
+777 S
-782 VQTIGWQEEVA
+782 WQEQAQAVGSAEEA
-793 TEPESLLARLQ
+793 LEPESLLASLQ
-804 EQWQAFQKQQQA
+804 EKWQAFQKQQQA

-823 LSQRQQRLERDQA
+823 LLQRRQRLERDQA
-836 TLRQQEQQQRSLA
+836 TLGQQEQQQQSLA
-849 GEQQQELAKLQSLQ
+849 EEQQQELAKLQLLQ
-863 QRRVE
+863 QQRLK

-883 SQLQVHQEK
+883 SQLQACQEK
-892 QAASSQIFEQKSQ
+892 QAASRRSFEEKSQ

-920 YARGQQEH
+920 YARGQQEYT
-928 AQNQAEL
+928 QNQEEL

-943 YLSVAEAE
+943 YASIAEAE
-951 AACLDPI
+951 TGCLDST
-958 EAEELQQQSQQLN
+958 EAEELNQQDQQLN

-986 RRASLEQEAR
+986 RRAALEQEAR
-996 TQQTEEELQAQL
+996 TTQTEEELQAQL
-1008 EQLRLQ
+1008 EQLRQQ

-1027 QLAKDTELRQNQRT
+1027 QLEKDAELRQNQRT

-1075 QSLTLAHLVKLANRH
+1075 QSLTLAHLVNLANRH

-1103 EGACV
+1103 QGACV

-1214 TLAVIPKPLVE
+1214 TLAVIPKPLAE
-1225 NQPKQFVSS
+1225 NQH